1 MIIERTYPVKGMSCA
16 SCSAHVTK
24 ALRNVMGVE
33 NVNVNLPMNQ
43 ATVKFDDTQCTAQQL
58 KQAVDRMG
66 FELVIDQTDEYEW
79 NLFANND
86 SATDDFCEST
96 STEDSSQNL
105 SEKAN
110 SEKNAEENIAQ
121 GLNQDTQRT
130 SKHKK
135 APKATPLQHDAKL
148 KQMQRNAWGAMAVA
162 IPLLVLGMVPH
173 LFAGQEVA
181 SCFLAAFSLWK
192 YGRLFY
198 APAWK
203 LLKHG
208 TSNMDTLVALS
219 ISVSFAYSFCN
230 LFFPQWFI
238 AHGMQ
243 PHLYFDSVGMIT
255 AFILLGRMLEA
266 RAKHRTTHSI
276 RQLMQLQ
283 PQQVVCVF
291 PNGKEITKHVKD
303 VKPGD
308 VLLARPGDR
317 IAVDGVVT
325 AGISNVD
332 ESSLSG
338 EPIPV
343 EKNRGSKVMAG
354 TINKNGTLRYRAEKR
369 ATDTLLAQIVHMVQ
383 EAQGSKVP
391 VQALVDRIAAVF
403 VPTIIGIALITLLA
417 WLLLDSTN
425 GLTHGLVAM
434 VSVLVIACPCSL
446 GLATPTAI
454 IVGIGRGAAAG
465 ILIKDAACLEV
476 AEKINA
482 VVLDKT
488 GTITLGHPEV
498 KAAWFESTAEAHG
511 RSVLHAL
518 ERQSEHPLAEAVC
531 TFLKNETLSEVTH
544 FTAFP
549 GYGVGGCVDGQM
561 YYAGS
566 CKLMQEKNIF
576 LTTEQQQFADD
587 YARKACTI
595 IALANESQVLALV
608 ALTDEVKSTSATA
621 IQELK
626 ALGIET
632 YMLTGDNAQTAAVV
646 ANEVGI
652 DHYVAQTLPA
662 DKANF
667 VKQLQAEGKKVAMVG
682 DGINDSAALAVADLS
697 VAMGRGSDIA
707 IDTAMLTLLTSDLL
721 RLPQAIRLSARTV
734 RTIRQNLF
742 WAFFYNVVSVP
753 IAAGV
758 LYPICGFM
766 LSPIIAGAAMAL
778 SSVSVVTNSL
788 RSGLKRI

>member
-1 MIIERTYPVKGMSCA
+1 MIIEKTYPVKGMSCA
-16 SCSAHVTK
+16 SCSAHVGK
-24 ALRNVMGVE
+24 ALRSVEGVIE
-33 NVNVNLPMNQ
+33 VNVNLPMNR
-43 ATVKFDDTQCTAQQL
+43 ATVKFDDAVCTAQQL
-58 KQAVDRMG
+58 QQSVERMG
-66 FELVIDQTDEYEW
+66 FELIIDQTDNEETHI
-79 NLFANND
+79 FAD
-86 SATDDFCEST
+86 EEVA
-96 STEDSSQNL
+96 
-105 SEKAN
+105 
-110 SEKNAEENIAQ
+110 SEKNSANE
-121 GLNQDTQRT
+121 LNQTTPNTSNKKST
-130 SKHKK
+130 SKKCVANHNE
-135 APKATPLQHDAKL
+135 AL
-148 KQMQRNAWGAMAVA
+148 KQMQRNAWGALAIA
-162 IPLLVLGMVPH
+162 IPLLVLGIIPH

-219 ISVSFAYSFCN
+219 ISVSFIYSFCN

-238 AHGMQ
+238 SHGMQ
-243 PHLYFDSVGMIT
+243 PHLYFDSVGVIT

-266 RAKHRTTHSI
+266 RAKHRTTNSI
-276 RQLMQLQ
+276 RKLMQLQ
-283 PQQVVCVF
+283 PKQVVCVF
-291 PNGKEITKHVKD
+291 PNGKEVTKHVND
-303 VKPGD
+303 VKTGD

-317 IAVDGVVT
+317 IAVDGEVIT
-325 AGISNVD
+325 GASNVD

-343 EKNRGSKVMAG
+343 EKNIGDKVMAG
-354 TINKNGTLRYRAEKR
+354 TINKNGTLHYRAEKR
-369 ATDTLLAQIVHMVQ
+369 ATDTLLAQIVRMVQ
-383 EAQGSKVP
+383 EAQGSNVP

-403 VPTIIGIALITLLA
+403 VPTIIGISLITLIA
-417 WLLLDSTN
+417 WILLDSAN

-454 IVGIGRGAAAG
+454 IVGIGRGASAG
-465 ILIKDAACLEV
+465 ILIKDATCLEI

-488 GTITLGHPEV
+488 GTITVGHPEV
-498 KAAWFESTAEAHG
+498 KAAWFESYSESQW
-511 RSVLHAL
+511 RNILLSL

-531 TFLKNETLSEVTH
+531 TFLKDETTCKVEN
-544 FTAFP
+544 FTALP
-549 GYGVGGCVDGQM
+549 GNGVSGCINGCT
-561 YYAGS
+561 YYVGS
-566 CKLMQEKNIF
+566 LKWMQEKNIP
-576 LTTEQQQFADD
+576 LTATQHQFANN
-587 YARKACTI
+587 YTHQACTLV
-595 IALANESQVLALV
+595 ALTDGTKILALL

-621 IQELK
+621 IKQLK

-646 ANEVGI
+646 ASEVGI
-652 DHYVAQTLPA
+652 DHYVAHTLPA

-697 VAMGRGSDIA
+697 IAMGRGSDIA

-766 LSPIIAGAAMAL
+766 LSPMIAGAAMAL

>member
-1 MIIERTYPVKGMSCA
+1 MIIEKTYPVKGMSCA
-16 SCSAHVTK
+16 SCSAHVGK
-24 ALRNVMGVE
+24 ALRSVEGVIE
-33 NVNVNLPMNQ
+33 VNVNLPMNR
-43 ATVKFDDTQCTAQQL
+43 ATVKFDDAVCTAQQL
-58 KQAVDRMG
+58 QQSVERMG
-66 FELVIDQTDEYEW
+66 FELIIDQTDDEGTHI
-79 NLFANND
+79 FAD
-86 SATDDFCEST
+86 EEVA
-96 STEDSSQNL
+96 
-105 SEKAN
+105 
-110 SEKNAEENIAQ
+110 SEKNSANE
-121 GLNQDTQRT
+121 LNQTTPNT
-130 SKHKK
+130 SNKK
-135 APKATPLQHDAKL
+135 STSNKCVANHNEAL
-148 KQMQRNAWGAMAVA
+148 KQMQRNAWGALAIA
-162 IPLLVLGMVPH
+162 IPLLVLGIIPH

-181 SCFLAAFSLWK
+181 SCFLAAYSLWK

-219 ISVSFAYSFCN
+219 ISVSFIYSFCN

-238 AHGMQ
+238 SHGMQ
-243 PHLYFDSVGMIT
+243 PHLYFDSVGVIT

-266 RAKHRTTHSI
+266 RAKHRTTNSI
-276 RQLMQLQ
+276 RKLMQLQ
-283 PQQVVCVF
+283 PKQVVCVF
-291 PNGKEITKHVKD
+291 PNGKEVTKHVND
-303 VKPGD
+303 VKTGD

-317 IAVDGVVT
+317 IAVDGEVIT
-325 AGISNVD
+325 GASNVD

-343 EKNRGSKVMAG
+343 EKNIGDKVMAG
-354 TINKNGTLRYRAEKR
+354 TINKNGTLHYRAEKR
-369 ATDTLLAQIVHMVQ
+369 ATDTLLAQIVRMVQ

-403 VPTIIGIALITLLA
+403 VPTIIGISLITLIA
-417 WLLLDSTN
+417 WILLDSAN

-454 IVGIGRGAAAG
+454 IVGIGRGASAG
-465 ILIKDAACLEV
+465 ILIKDATCLEI

-488 GTITLGHPEV
+488 GTITVGHPEV
-498 KAAWFESTAEAHG
+498 KAAWFESDSESQW
-511 RSVLHAL
+511 RNILLSL

-531 TFLKNETLSEVTH
+531 TFLKNETTCKVEN
-544 FTAFP
+544 FTALP
-549 GYGVGGCVDGQM
+549 GNGVSGCIEGCT

-566 CKLMQEKNIF
+566 LKWMQEKNIT
-576 LTTEQQQFADD
+576 LTATQHQFANN
-587 YARKACTI
+587 YTHQACSLV
-595 IALANESQVLALV
+595 ALTDGTKILALL

-621 IQELK
+621 IKQLK

-646 ANEVGI
+646 ASEVGI
-652 DHYVAQTLPA
+652 DHYVAHTLPA

-697 VAMGRGSDIA
+697 IAMGRGSDIA

-766 LSPIIAGAAMAL
+766 LSPMIAGAAMAL

>member
-1 MIIERTYPVKGMSCA
+1 MIIEKTYPVKGMSCA
-16 SCSAHVTK
+16 SCSAHVGK
-24 ALRNVMGVE
+24 ALRSVEGVIE
-33 NVNVNLPMNQ
+33 VNVNLPMNR
-43 ATVKFDDTQCTAQQL
+43 ATVKFDDAVCTAQQL
-58 KQAVDRMG
+58 QQSVERMG
-66 FELVIDQTDEYEW
+66 FELIIDQTDDEGTHI
-79 NLFANND
+79 FAD
-86 SATDDFCEST
+86 EEIT
-96 STEDSSQNL
+96 
-105 SEKAN
+105 
-110 SEKNAEENIAQ
+110 SEKNSANE
-121 GLNQDTQRT
+121 LNQTTPNTSNKKST
-130 SKHKK
+130 SKKCIANHNE
-135 APKATPLQHDAKL
+135 AL
-148 KQMQRNAWGAMAVA
+148 KQMQRNAWGALAIA
-162 IPLLVLGMVPH
+162 IPLLVFGIIPH

-219 ISVSFAYSFCN
+219 ISVSFIYSFCN

-238 AHGMQ
+238 SHGMQ
-243 PHLYFDSVGMIT
+243 PHLYFDSVGVIT

-266 RAKHRTTHSI
+266 RAKHRTTNSI
-276 RQLMQLQ
+276 RKLMQLQ
-283 PQQVVCVF
+283 PKQVVCVF
-291 PNGKEITKHVKD
+291 PNGKEVTKHVND
-303 VKPGD
+303 VKTGE

-317 IAVDGVVT
+317 IAVDGEVIT
-325 AGISNVD
+325 GASNVD

-343 EKNRGSKVMAG
+343 EKNIGDKVMAG
-354 TINKNGTLRYRAEKR
+354 TINKNGTLHYRAEKR
-369 ATDTLLAQIVHMVQ
+369 ATDTLLAQIVRMVQ

-403 VPTIIGIALITLLA
+403 VPTIIGISLITLIA
-417 WLLLDSTN
+417 WILLDSAN

-454 IVGIGRGAAAG
+454 IVGIGRGASAG
-465 ILIKDAACLEV
+465 ILIKDATCLEV

-488 GTITLGHPEV
+488 GTITAGHPEV
-498 KAAWFESTAEAHG
+498 KAAWFESDSESQW
-511 RSVLHAL
+511 RNILLSL

-531 TFLKNETLSEVTH
+531 TFLKNETTCKVEN
-544 FTAFP
+544 FTALP
-549 GYGVGGCVDGQM
+549 GNGVSGCIEGCT

-566 CKLMQEKNIF
+566 LKWMQEKNIT
-576 LTTEQQQFADD
+576 LTATQHQFVNN
-587 YARKACTI
+587 YTHQACTLV
-595 IALANESQVLALV
+595 ALTDGTKILALL

-621 IQELK
+621 IKQLK

-646 ANEVGI
+646 ASEVGI
-652 DHYVAQTLPA
+652 DHYVAHTLPA

-697 VAMGRGSDIA
+697 IAMGRGSDIA

-766 LSPIIAGAAMAL
+766 LSPMIAGAAMAL

>member
-1 MIIERTYPVKGMSCA
+1 MIIEKTYPVKGMSCA
-16 SCSAHVTK
+16 SCSAHVGK
-24 ALRNVMGVE
+24 ALRSVEGVVE
-33 NVNVNLPMNQ
+33 VNVNLPMNR
-43 ATVKFDDTQCTAQQL
+43 ATVKFDDAACTAQQL
-58 KQAVDRMG
+58 QQSVERMG
-66 FELVIDQTDEYEW
+66 FELIIDQTDDEGTHI
-79 NLFANND
+79 FAD
-86 SATDDFCEST
+86 EEVA
-96 STEDSSQNL
+96 
-105 SEKAN
+105 
-110 SEKNAEENIAQ
+110 SEKNSANE
-121 GLNQDTQRT
+121 LNQTTPNTSNKKST
-130 SKHKK
+130 SKKCVVNHNE
-135 APKATPLQHDAKL
+135 TL
-148 KQMQRNAWGAMAVA
+148 KQMQRNAWGALAIA
-162 IPLLVLGMVPH
+162 IPLLVLGIIPH

-219 ISVSFAYSFCN
+219 ISVSFIYSFCN

-238 AHGMQ
+238 SHGMQ
-243 PHLYFDSVGMIT
+243 PHLYFDSVGVIT

-266 RAKHRTTHSI
+266 RAKHRTTNSI
-276 RQLMQLQ
+276 RKLMQLQ
-283 PQQVVCVF
+283 PKQVVCVF
-291 PNGKEITKHVKD
+291 PNGKEVTKQVND
-303 VKPGD
+303 VKTGD

-317 IAVDGVVT
+317 IAVDGEVIT
-325 AGISNVD
+325 GASNVD

-343 EKNRGSKVMAG
+343 EKSIGDKVMAG
-354 TINKNGTLRYRAEKR
+354 TINKNGTLHYRAEKR
-369 ATDTLLAQIVHMVQ
+369 ATDTLLAQIVRMVQ

-403 VPTIIGIALITLLA
+403 VPTIIGISLITLIA
-417 WLLLDSTN
+417 WILLDSAN

-454 IVGIGRGAAAG
+454 IVGIGRGASAG
-465 ILIKDAACLEV
+465 ILIKDATCLEI

-488 GTITLGHPEV
+488 GTITVGHPEV
-498 KAAWFESTAEAHG
+498 KAAWFESDSESQW
-511 RSVLHAL
+511 RNILLSL

-531 TFLKNETLSEVTH
+531 TFLKNETTCKVEN
-544 FTAFP
+544 FTALP
-549 GYGVGGCVDGQM
+549 GNGVSGCIEGCT

-566 CKLMQEKNIF
+566 LKWMQEKNIT
-576 LTTEQQQFADD
+576 LTATQHQFANN
-587 YARKACTI
+587 YTHQACSLV
-595 IALANESQVLALV
+595 ALTDGTKILALL

-621 IQELK
+621 IKQLK

-646 ANEVGI
+646 ASEVGI
-652 DHYVAQTLPA
+652 DHYVAHTLPA

-697 VAMGRGSDIA
+697 IAMGRGSDIA

-766 LSPIIAGAAMAL
+766 LSPMIAGAAMAL

>member
-1 MIIERTYPVKGMSCA
+1 MIIEKTYPVKGMSCA
-16 SCSAHVTK
+16 SCSAHVGK
-24 ALRNVMGVE
+24 ALRSVEGVVE
-33 NVNVNLPMNQ
+33 VNVNLPMNR
-43 ATVKFDDTQCTAQQL
+43 ATVKFDDAACTAQQL
-58 KQAVDRMG
+58 QQSVERMG
-66 FELVIDQTDEYEW
+66 FELIIDQTDDEETHI
-79 NLFANND
+79 FAD
-86 SATDDFCEST
+86 EEVA
-96 STEDSSQNL
+96 
-105 SEKAN
+105 
-110 SEKNAEENIAQ
+110 SEKNSANE
-121 GLNQDTQRT
+121 LNQTTPNTSNKKST
-130 SKHKK
+130 SKKCVANHNE
-135 APKATPLQHDAKL
+135 AL
-148 KQMQRNAWGAMAVA
+148 KQMRRNAWGALAIA
-162 IPLLVLGMVPH
+162 IPLLVLGIIPH

-198 APAWK
+198 TPAWK

-219 ISVSFAYSFCN
+219 ISVSFIYSFCN

-238 AHGMQ
+238 SHGMQ
-243 PHLYFDSVGMIT
+243 PHLYFDSVGVIT

-266 RAKHRTTHSI
+266 RAKHRTTNSI
-276 RQLMQLQ
+276 RKLMQLQ
-283 PQQVVCVF
+283 PKQVVCVF
-291 PNGKEITKHVKD
+291 PNGKEVTKHVND
-303 VKPGD
+303 VKTGD

-317 IAVDGVVT
+317 IAVDGEVIIG
-325 AGISNVD
+325 ASNID

-343 EKNRGSKVMAG
+343 EKNIGDKVMAG
-354 TINKNGTLRYRAEKR
+354 TINKNGTLHYRAKKR
-369 ATDTLLAQIVHMVQ
+369 ATDTLLAQIVRMVQ

-403 VPTIIGIALITLLA
+403 VPTIIGISLITLIA
-417 WLLLDSTN
+417 WILLDSAN
-425 GLTHGLVAM
+425 GLTHGLIAM

-454 IVGIGRGAAAG
+454 IVGIGRGASSG
-465 ILIKDAACLEV
+465 ILIKDATCLEV

-488 GTITLGHPEV
+488 GTITVGHPEV
-498 KAAWFESTAEAHG
+498 KAAWFESDSESKW
-511 RSVLHAL
+511 RNILLSL

-531 TFLKNETLSEVTH
+531 TFLKDETTCKVEN
-544 FTAFP
+544 FTALA
-549 GYGVGGCVDGQM
+549 GNGVNGCIDGCT
-561 YYAGS
+561 YYVGS
-566 CKLMQEKNIF
+566 LKWMQEKNIP
-576 LTTEQQQFADD
+576 LTATQHQFANN
-587 YARKACTI
+587 YTHQACSLV
-595 IALANESQVLALV
+595 ALTDGTKILALL

-621 IQELK
+621 IKQLK

-646 ANEVGI
+646 ASEVGI
-652 DHYVAQTLPA
+652 DHYVAHTLPA

-697 VAMGRGSDIA
+697 IAMGRGSDIA

-766 LSPIIAGAAMAL
+766 LSPMIAGAAMAL

>member
-1 MIIERTYPVKGMSCA
+1 MIIEKTYPVKGMSCA
-16 SCSAHVTK
+16 SCSAHVGK
-24 ALRNVMGVE
+24 ALRSVEGVVE
-33 NVNVNLPMNQ
+33 VNVNLPMNR
-43 ATVKFDDTQCTAQQL
+43 ATVKFDDAACTAQQL
-58 KQAVDRMG
+58 QQSVERMG
-66 FELVIDQTDEYEW
+66 FELIIDQTDDEETHI
-79 NLFANND
+79 FAD
-86 SATDDFCEST
+86 EEVA
-96 STEDSSQNL
+96 
-105 SEKAN
+105 
-110 SEKNAEENIAQ
+110 SEKNSANE
-121 GLNQDTQRT
+121 LNQTTPNTSNKKST
-130 SKHKK
+130 SKKCVANHNE
-135 APKATPLQHDAKL
+135 AL
-148 KQMQRNAWGAMAVA
+148 KQMRRNAWGALAIA
-162 IPLLVLGMVPH
+162 IPLLVLGIIPH

-198 APAWK
+198 TPAWK

-219 ISVSFAYSFCN
+219 ISVSFIYSFCN

-238 AHGMQ
+238 SHGMQ
-243 PHLYFDSVGMIT
+243 PHLYFDSVGVIT

-266 RAKHRTTHSI
+266 RAKHRTTNSI
-276 RQLMQLQ
+276 RKLMQLQ
-283 PQQVVCVF
+283 PKQVVCVF
-291 PNGKEITKHVKD
+291 PNGKEVTKHVND
-303 VKPGD
+303 VKTGD

-317 IAVDGVVT
+317 IAVDGEVIT
-325 AGISNVD
+325 GASNVD

-343 EKNRGSKVMAG
+343 EKNIGDKVMAG
-354 TINKNGTLRYRAEKR
+354 TINKNGTLHYRAKKR
-369 ATDTLLAQIVHMVQ
+369 ATDTLLAQIVRMVQ

-403 VPTIIGIALITLLA
+403 VPTIIGISLITLIA
-417 WLLLDSTN
+417 WILLDSAN
-425 GLTHGLVAM
+425 GLTHGLIAM

-454 IVGIGRGAAAG
+454 IVGIGRGASSG
-465 ILIKDAACLEV
+465 ILIKDATCLEV

-488 GTITLGHPEV
+488 GTITVGHPEV
-498 KAAWFESTAEAHG
+498 KAAWFESDSESKW
-511 RSVLHAL
+511 RNILLSL

-531 TFLKNETLSEVTH
+531 TFLKDETTCKVEN
-544 FTAFP
+544 FTALP
-549 GYGVGGCVDGQM
+549 GNGVSGCINGCT
-561 YYAGS
+561 YYVGS
-566 CKLMQEKNIF
+566 LKWMQEKNIP
-576 LTTEQQQFADD
+576 LTATQHQFANN
-587 YARKACTI
+587 YTHQACSLV
-595 IALANESQVLALV
+595 ALTDGTKILALL

-621 IQELK
+621 IKQLK

-646 ANEVGI
+646 ASEVGI
-652 DHYVAQTLPA
+652 DHYVAHTLPA

-697 VAMGRGSDIA
+697 IAMGRGSDIA

-766 LSPIIAGAAMAL
+766 LSPMIAGAAMAL

>member
-1 MIIERTYPVKGMSCA
+1 MIIEKTYPVKGMSCA
-16 SCSAHVTK
+16 SCSAHVGK
-24 ALRNVMGVE
+24 ALRSVEGVVE
-33 NVNVNLPMNQ
+33 VNVNLPMNR
-43 ATVKFDDTQCTAQQL
+43 ATVKFDDAACTAQQL
-58 KQAVDRMG
+58 QQSVERMG
-66 FELVIDQTDEYEW
+66 FELIIDQTDDEGTHI
-79 NLFANND
+79 F
-86 SATDDFCEST
+86 TDE
-96 STEDSSQNL
+96 EV
-105 SEKAN
+105 A
-110 SEKNAEENIAQ
+110 SEKNSANE
-121 GLNQDTQRT
+121 LNQTTPNT
-130 SKHKK
+130 SNKK
-135 APKATPLQHDAKL
+135 STSNKCVANHNETL
-148 KQMQRNAWGAMAVA
+148 KQMQRNAWGALAIA
-162 IPLLVLGMVPH
+162 IPLLVLGIIPH

-198 APAWK
+198 TPAWK

-219 ISVSFAYSFCN
+219 ISVSFIYSFCN

-238 AHGMQ
+238 SHGMQ
-243 PHLYFDSVGMIT
+243 PHLYFDSVGVIT

-266 RAKHRTTHSI
+266 RAKHRTTNSI
-276 RQLMQLQ
+276 RKLMQLQ
-283 PQQVVCVF
+283 PKQVVCVF
-291 PNGKEITKHVKD
+291 PNGKEVTKQVND
-303 VKPGD
+303 VKTGD

-317 IAVDGVVT
+317 IAVDGEVIT
-325 AGISNVD
+325 GASNVD

-343 EKNRGSKVMAG
+343 EKSIGDKVMAG
-354 TINKNGTLRYRAEKR
+354 TINKNGTLHYRAEKR
-369 ATDTLLAQIVHMVQ
+369 ATDTLLAQIVRMVQ

-403 VPTIIGIALITLLA
+403 VPTIIGISLITLIA
-417 WLLLDSTN
+417 WILLDSAN

-454 IVGIGRGAAAG
+454 IVGIGRGASAG
-465 ILIKDAACLEV
+465 ILIKDATCLEI

-488 GTITLGHPEV
+488 GTITVGHPEV
-498 KAAWFESTAEAHG
+498 KAAWFESDSESKW
-511 RSVLHAL
+511 RNILLSL

-531 TFLKNETLSEVTH
+531 TFLKDETTCKVEN
-544 FTAFP
+544 FTALP
-549 GYGVGGCVDGQM
+549 GNGVSGCINGCT

-566 CKLMQEKNIF
+566 LKWMQEKNIT
-576 LTTEQQQFADD
+576 LTATQHQFANN
-587 YARKACTI
+587 YTHQACTLV
-595 IALANESQVLALV
+595 ALTDGTKILALL

-621 IQELK
+621 IKQLK

-646 ANEVGI
+646 ASEVGI
-652 DHYVAQTLPA
+652 DHYVAHTLPA

-682 DGINDSAALAVADLS
+682 DGINDSAALAIADLS
-697 VAMGRGSDIA
+697 IAMGRGSDIA

-766 LSPIIAGAAMAL
+766 LSPMIAGAAMAL

>member
-1 MIIERTYPVKGMSCA
+1 MIIEKTYPVKGMSCA
-16 SCSAHVTK
+16 SCSAHVGK
-24 ALRNVMGVE
+24 ALRSVEGVVE
-33 NVNVNLPMNQ
+33 VNVNLPMNR
-43 ATVKFDDTQCTAQQL
+43 ATVKFDDAACTAQQL
-58 KQAVDRMG
+58 QQSVERMG
-66 FELVIDQTDEYEW
+66 FELIIDQTDDEETHI
-79 NLFANND
+79 FAD
-86 SATDDFCEST
+86 EEVA
-96 STEDSSQNL
+96 
-105 SEKAN
+105 
-110 SEKNAEENIAQ
+110 SEKNSTNE
-121 GLNQDTQRT
+121 LNQTTPNTSNKKST
-130 SKHKK
+130 SKKCVANHNE
-135 APKATPLQHDAKL
+135 AL
-148 KQMQRNAWGAMAVA
+148 KQMQRNAWGALAIA
-162 IPLLVLGMVPH
+162 IPLLVLGIIPH

-219 ISVSFAYSFCN
+219 ISVSFIYSFCN

-238 AHGMQ
+238 SHGMQ
-243 PHLYFDSVGMIT
+243 PHLYFDSVGVIT

-266 RAKHRTTHSI
+266 RAKHRTTNSI
-276 RQLMQLQ
+276 RKLMQLQ
-283 PQQVVCVF
+283 PKQVVCVF
-291 PNGKEITKHVKD
+291 PNGKEVTKHVND
-303 VKPGD
+303 VKTGD

-317 IAVDGVVT
+317 IAVDGEVIT
-325 AGISNVD
+325 GASNVD

-343 EKNRGSKVMAG
+343 EKNIGDKVMAG
-354 TINKNGTLRYRAEKR
+354 TINKNGTLHYRAKKR
-369 ATDTLLAQIVHMVQ
+369 ATDTLLAQIVRMVQ

-403 VPTIIGIALITLLA
+403 VPTIIGISLITLIA
-417 WLLLDSTN
+417 WILLDSAN
-425 GLTHGLVAM
+425 GLTHGLIAM

-454 IVGIGRGAAAG
+454 IVGIGRGASSG
-465 ILIKDAACLEV
+465 ILIKDATCLEV
-476 AEKINA
+476 AEKMNT

-488 GTITLGHPEV
+488 GTITVGHPEV
-498 KAAWFESTAEAHG
+498 KAAWFESDSESKW
-511 RSVLHAL
+511 RNILLSL

-531 TFLKNETLSEVTH
+531 TFLKDETTCKVEN
-544 FTAFP
+544 FTALP
-549 GYGVGGCVDGQM
+549 GNGVSGCINGCT
-561 YYAGS
+561 YYVGS
-566 CKLMQEKNIF
+566 LKWMQEKNIP
-576 LTTEQQQFADD
+576 LTATQHQFANN
-587 YARKACTI
+587 YTHQACSLV
-595 IALANESQVLALV
+595 ALTDGTKILALL

-621 IQELK
+621 IKQLK

-646 ANEVGI
+646 ASEVGI
-652 DHYVAQTLPA
+652 DHYVAHTLPA

-697 VAMGRGSDIA
+697 IAMGRGSDIA

-766 LSPIIAGAAMAL
+766 LSPMIAGAAMAL

>member
-1 MIIERTYPVKGMSCA
+1 MIIEKTYPVKGMSCA
-16 SCSAHVTK
+16 SCSAHVGK
-24 ALRNVMGVE
+24 ALRSVEGVVE
-33 NVNVNLPMNQ
+33 VNVNLPMNR
-43 ATVKFDDTQCTAQQL
+43 ATVKFDDAACTAQQL
-58 KQAVDRMG
+58 QQSVERMG
-66 FELVIDQTDEYEW
+66 FELIIDQTDDEETHI
-79 NLFANND
+79 FAD
-86 SATDDFCEST
+86 EEVA
-96 STEDSSQNL
+96 
-105 SEKAN
+105 
-110 SEKNAEENIAQ
+110 SEKNSANE
-121 GLNQDTQRT
+121 LNQTTPNTSNKKST
-130 SKHKK
+130 SKKCVVNHNE
-135 APKATPLQHDAKL
+135 AL
-148 KQMQRNAWGAMAVA
+148 KQMQRNAWGALAIA
-162 IPLLVLGMVPH
+162 IPLLVLGIIPH

-219 ISVSFAYSFCN
+219 ISVSFIYSFCN

-238 AHGMQ
+238 SHGMQ
-243 PHLYFDSVGMIT
+243 PHLYFDSVGVIT

-266 RAKHRTTHSI
+266 RAKHRTTNSI
-276 RQLMQLQ
+276 RKLMQLQ
-283 PQQVVCVF
+283 PKQVVCVF
-291 PNGKEITKHVKD
+291 PNGKEVTKHVND
-303 VKPGD
+303 VKTGD

-317 IAVDGVVT
+317 IAVDGEVIT
-325 AGISNVD
+325 GASNVD

-343 EKNRGSKVMAG
+343 EKNIGDKVMAG
-354 TINKNGTLRYRAEKR
+354 TINKNGTLHYRAEKR
-369 ATDTLLAQIVHMVQ
+369 ATDTLLAQIVRMVQ

-403 VPTIIGIALITLLA
+403 VPTIIGISLITLIA
-417 WLLLDSTN
+417 WILLDSAN
-425 GLTHGLVAM
+425 GLTHGLIAM

-454 IVGIGRGAAAG
+454 IVGIGRGASSG
-465 ILIKDAACLEV
+465 ILIKDATCLEV

-488 GTITLGHPEV
+488 GTITVGHPEV
-498 KAAWFESTAEAHG
+498 KAAWFESDSESQW
-511 RSVLHAL
+511 RNILLSL

-531 TFLKNETLSEVTH
+531 TFLKDETTCKVEN
-544 FTAFP
+544 FTALP
-549 GYGVGGCVDGQM
+549 GNGVSGCIDGCT
-561 YYAGS
+561 YYVGS
-566 CKLMQEKNIF
+566 LKWMQEKNIT
-576 LTTEQQQFADD
+576 LTATQHQFANN
-587 YARKACTI
+587 YTHQACSLV
-595 IALANESQVLALV
+595 ALTDGTKILALL

-621 IQELK
+621 IKQLK

-646 ANEVGI
+646 ASEVGI
-652 DHYVAQTLPA
+652 DHYVAHTLPA

-697 VAMGRGSDIA
+697 IAMGRGSDIA

-766 LSPIIAGAAMAL
+766 LSPMIAGAAMAL

>member
-1 MIIERTYPVKGMSCA
+1 MIIEKTYPVKGMSCA
-16 SCSAHVTK
+16 SCSAHVGK
-24 ALRNVMGVE
+24 ALRSVEGVVE
-33 NVNVNLPMNQ
+33 VNVNLPMNR
-43 ATVKFDDTQCTAQQL
+43 ATVKFDDAACTAQQL
-58 KQAVDRMG
+58 QQSVERMG
-66 FELVIDQTDEYEW
+66 FELIIDQTDDEETHI
-79 NLFANND
+79 FAD
-86 SATDDFCEST
+86 EEVA
-96 STEDSSQNL
+96 
-105 SEKAN
+105 
-110 SEKNAEENIAQ
+110 SEKNSTNE
-121 GLNQDTQRT
+121 LNQTTPNTSNKKST
-130 SKHKK
+130 SKKCVANHNE
-135 APKATPLQHDAKL
+135 AL
-148 KQMQRNAWGAMAVA
+148 KQMQRNAWGALAIA
-162 IPLLVLGMVPH
+162 IPLLVLGIIPH

-219 ISVSFAYSFCN
+219 ISVSFIYSFCN

-238 AHGMQ
+238 SHGMQ
-243 PHLYFDSVGMIT
+243 PHLYFDSVGVIT

-266 RAKHRTTHSI
+266 RAKHRTTNSI
-276 RQLMQLQ
+276 RKLMQLQ
-283 PQQVVCVF
+283 PKQVVCVF
-291 PNGKEITKHVKD
+291 PNGKEVTKHVND
-303 VKPGD
+303 VKTGD

-317 IAVDGVVT
+317 IAVDGEVIIG
-325 AGISNVD
+325 ASNID

-343 EKNRGSKVMAG
+343 EKNIGDKVMAG
-354 TINKNGTLRYRAEKR
+354 TINKNGTLHYRAKKR
-369 ATDTLLAQIVHMVQ
+369 ATDTLLAQIVRMVQ

-403 VPTIIGIALITLLA
+403 VPTIIGISLITLIA
-417 WLLLDSTN
+417 WILLDSAN
-425 GLTHGLVAM
+425 GLTHGLIAM

-454 IVGIGRGAAAG
+454 IVGIGRGASSG
-465 ILIKDAACLEV
+465 ILIKDATCLEV

-488 GTITLGHPEV
+488 GTITVGHPEV
-498 KAAWFESTAEAHG
+498 KAAWFESDSESKW
-511 RSVLHAL
+511 RNILLSL

-531 TFLKNETLSEVTH
+531 TFLKDETTCKVEN
-544 FTAFP
+544 FTALP
-549 GYGVGGCVDGQM
+549 GNGVSGSINGCT
-561 YYAGS
+561 YYVGS
-566 CKLMQEKNIF
+566 LKWMQEKNIP
-576 LTTEQQQFADD
+576 LTATQHQFANN
-587 YARKACTI
+587 YTHQACSLV
-595 IALANESQVLALV
+595 ALTDGTKILALL

-621 IQELK
+621 IKQLK

-646 ANEVGI
+646 ASEVGI
-652 DHYVAQTLPA
+652 DHYVAHTLPA

-697 VAMGRGSDIA
+697 IAMGRGSDIA

-766 LSPIIAGAAMAL
+766 LSPMIAGAAMAL

>member
-1 MIIERTYPVKGMSCA
+1 MIIEKTYPVKGMSCA
-16 SCSAHVTK
+16 SCSAHVGK
-24 ALRNVMGVE
+24 ALRSVEGVVE
-33 NVNVNLPMNQ
+33 VNVNLPMNR
-43 ATVKFDDTQCTAQQL
+43 ATVKFDDAACTAQQL
-58 KQAVDRMG
+58 QQSVERMG
-66 FELVIDQTDEYEW
+66 FELIIDQTDDEETHI
-79 NLFANND
+79 FAD
-86 SATDDFCEST
+86 EEVA
-96 STEDSSQNL
+96 
-105 SEKAN
+105 
-110 SEKNAEENIAQ
+110 SEKNSANE
-121 GLNQDTQRT
+121 LNQTTPNTSNKKST
-130 SKHKK
+130 SKKCVANHNE
-135 APKATPLQHDAKL
+135 AL
-148 KQMQRNAWGAMAVA
+148 KQMRRNAWGALAIA
-162 IPLLVLGMVPH
+162 IPLLVLGIIPH

-198 APAWK
+198 TPAWK

-219 ISVSFAYSFCN
+219 ISVSFIYSFCN

-238 AHGMQ
+238 SHGMQ
-243 PHLYFDSVGMIT
+243 PHLYFDSVGVIT

-266 RAKHRTTHSI
+266 RAKHRTTNSI
-276 RQLMQLQ
+276 RKLMQLQ
-283 PQQVVCVF
+283 PKQVVCVF
-291 PNGKEITKHVKD
+291 PNGKEVTKHVND
-303 VKPGD
+303 VKTGD

-317 IAVDGVVT
+317 IAVDGEVIT
-325 AGISNVD
+325 GASNVD

-338 EPIPV
+338 EPITV
-343 EKNRGSKVMAG
+343 EKNIGDKVMAG
-354 TINKNGTLRYRAEKR
+354 TINKNGTLHYRAKKR
-369 ATDTLLAQIVHMVQ
+369 ATDTLLAQIVRMVQ

-403 VPTIIGIALITLLA
+403 VPTIIGISLITLIA
-417 WLLLDSTN
+417 WILLDSAN
-425 GLTHGLVAM
+425 GLTHGLIAM

-454 IVGIGRGAAAG
+454 IVGIGRGASSG
-465 ILIKDAACLEV
+465 ILIKDATCLEV

-488 GTITLGHPEV
+488 GTITVGHPEV
-498 KAAWFESTAEAHG
+498 KAAWFESDSESKW
-511 RSVLHAL
+511 RDILLSL

-531 TFLKNETLSEVTH
+531 TFLKDETTCKVEN
-544 FTAFP
+544 FTALP
-549 GYGVGGCVDGQM
+549 GNGVSGCIDGCT
-561 YYAGS
+561 YYVGS
-566 CKLMQEKNIF
+566 LKWMQEKNIP
-576 LTTEQQQFADD
+576 LTATQHQFANN
-587 YARKACTI
+587 YTHQACSLV
-595 IALANESQVLALV
+595 ALTDGTKILALL

-621 IQELK
+621 IKQLK
-626 ALGIET
+626 ALGIDT

-646 ANEVGI
+646 ASEVGI
-652 DHYVAQTLPA
+652 DHYVAHTLPA

-697 VAMGRGSDIA
+697 IAMGRGSDIA

-766 LSPIIAGAAMAL
+766 LSPMIAGAAMAL

>member
-1 MIIERTYPVKGMSCA
+1 MIIEKTYPVKGMSCA
-16 SCSAHVTK
+16 SCSAHVGK
-24 ALRNVMGVE
+24 ALRSVEGVVE
-33 NVNVNLPMNQ
+33 VNVNLPMNR
-43 ATVKFDDTQCTAQQL
+43 ATVKFDDAACTAQQL
-58 KQAVDRMG
+58 QQSVERMG
-66 FELVIDQTDEYEW
+66 FELIIDQTDDEETYI
-79 NLFANND
+79 FAD
-86 SATDDFCEST
+86 EEVA
-96 STEDSSQNL
+96 
-105 SEKAN
+105 
-110 SEKNAEENIAQ
+110 SEKNSANE
-121 GLNQDTQRT
+121 LNQTTPNTSNKKST
-130 SKHKK
+130 SKKCVANHNE
-135 APKATPLQHDAKL
+135 AL
-148 KQMQRNAWGAMAVA
+148 KQMQRNAWGALAIA
-162 IPLLVLGMVPH
+162 IPLLVLGIIPH

-198 APAWK
+198 TPAWK

-219 ISVSFAYSFCN
+219 ISVSFIYSFCN

-238 AHGMQ
+238 SHGMQ
-243 PHLYFDSVGMIT
+243 PHLYFDSVGVIT

-266 RAKHRTTHSI
+266 RTKHRTTNSI
-276 RQLMQLQ
+276 RKLMQLQ
-283 PQQVVCVF
+283 PKQVVCVF
-291 PNGKEITKHVKD
+291 PNGKEVTKHVND
-303 VKPGD
+303 VKTGD

-317 IAVDGVVT
+317 IAVDGEVIT
-325 AGISNVD
+325 GASNVD

-343 EKNRGSKVMAG
+343 EKNIGDKVMAG
-354 TINKNGTLRYRAEKR
+354 TINKNGTLHYRAEKR
-369 ATDTLLAQIVHMVQ
+369 ATDTLLAQIVRMVQ

-403 VPTIIGIALITLLA
+403 VPTIIGISLITLIA
-417 WLLLDSTN
+417 WILLDSAN
-425 GLTHGLVAM
+425 GLTHGLIAM

-454 IVGIGRGAAAG
+454 IVGIGRGASSG
-465 ILIKDAACLEV
+465 ILIKDATCLEV

-488 GTITLGHPEV
+488 GTITVGHPEV
-498 KAAWFESTAEAHG
+498 KAAWFESDSESQW
-511 RSVLHAL
+511 RNILLSL

-531 TFLKNETLSEVTH
+531 TFLKDETTCKVEN
-544 FTAFP
+544 FTALP
-549 GYGVGGCVDGQM
+549 GNGVSGCIDGCT
-561 YYAGS
+561 YYVGS
-566 CKLMQEKNIF
+566 LKWMQEKNIP
-576 LTTEQQQFADD
+576 LTATQHRFANN
-587 YARKACTI
+587 YTHQAC
-595 IALANESQVLALV
+595 SLV
-608 ALTDEVKSTSATA
+608 ALTDGTKILALLALTDKVKSTSATA
-621 IQELK
+621 IKQLK

-646 ANEVGI
+646 ASEVGI
-652 DHYVAQTLPA
+652 DHYVAHTLPA

-697 VAMGRGSDIA
+697 IAMGRGSDIA

-721 RLPQAIRLSARTV
+721 RLPQAIRLSTRTV

-758 LYPICGFM
+758 LYPVCGFM
-766 LSPIIAGAAMAL
+766 LSPMIAGAAMAL

>member
-1 MIIERTYPVKGMSCA
+1 MIIEKTYPVKGMSCA
-16 SCSAHVTK
+16 SCSAHVGK
-24 ALRNVMGVE
+24 ALRSVEGVIE
-33 NVNVNLPMNQ
+33 VNVNLPMNR
-43 ATVKFDDTQCTAQQL
+43 ATVKFDDAVCTAQQL
-58 KQAVDRMG
+58 QQSVERMG
-66 FELVIDQTDEYEW
+66 FELIIDQTDDEGAHI
-79 NLFANND
+79 FANEEVTSEKK
-86 SATDDFCEST
+86 SANELNQTTPNTSNKKST
-96 STEDSSQNL
+96 SN
-105 SEKAN
+105 KCIAN
-110 SEKNAEENIAQ
+110 HNEA
-121 GLNQDTQRT
+121 
-130 SKHKK
+130 
-135 APKATPLQHDAKL
+135 L
-148 KQMQRNAWGAMAVA
+148 KQMQRNAWGALVIA
-162 IPLLVLGMVPH
+162 IPLLVLGIIPH

-219 ISVSFAYSFCN
+219 ISVSFIYSFCN

-238 AHGMQ
+238 SHGMQ
-243 PHLYFDSVGMIT
+243 PHLYFDSVGVIT

-266 RAKHRTTHSI
+266 RAKHRTTNSI
-276 RQLMQLQ
+276 RKLMQLQ
-283 PQQVVCVF
+283 PKQVVCVF
-291 PNGKEITKHVKD
+291 PNGKEVTKHVND
-303 VKPGD
+303 VKTGD

-317 IAVDGVVT
+317 IAVDGEVIIG
-325 AGISNVD
+325 ASNVD

-343 EKNRGSKVMAG
+343 EKNIGDKVMAG
-354 TINKNGTLRYRAEKR
+354 TINKNGTLHYRAEKR
-369 ATDTLLAQIVHMVQ
+369 ATDTLLAQIVRMVQ

-403 VPTIIGIALITLLA
+403 VPTIIGISLITLIA
-417 WLLLDSTN
+417 WFLLDSTN

-454 IVGIGRGAAAG
+454 IVGIGRGASAG
-465 ILIKDAACLEV
+465 ILIKDATCLEV

-488 GTITLGHPEV
+488 GTITVGHPEV
-498 KAAWFESTAEAHG
+498 KAAWFESDSESKW
-511 RSVLHAL
+511 RNILLSL

-531 TFLKNETLSEVTH
+531 TFLKDETTCKVEN
-544 FTAFP
+544 FTALP
-549 GYGVGGCVDGQM
+549 GNGVSGCIDGCT
-561 YYAGS
+561 YYVGS
-566 CKLMQEKNIF
+566 LKWMQEKNIT
-576 LTTEQQQFADD
+576 LTATQHQFANN
-587 YARKACTI
+587 YTHQACTLV
-595 IALANESQVLALV
+595 ALTDGTKILALL

-621 IQELK
+621 IKQLK

-646 ANEVGI
+646 ASEVGI
-652 DHYVAQTLPA
+652 DHYVAHTLPA

-697 VAMGRGSDIA
+697 IAMGRGSDIA

-766 LSPIIAGAAMAL
+766 LSPMIAGAAMAL

>member
-1 MIIERTYPVKGMSCA
+1 
-16 SCSAHVTK
+16 
-24 ALRNVMGVE
+24 
-33 NVNVNLPMNQ
+33 
-43 ATVKFDDTQCTAQQL
+43 
-58 KQAVDRMG
+58 
-66 FELVIDQTDEYEW
+66 
-79 NLFANND
+79 
-86 SATDDFCEST
+86 
-96 STEDSSQNL
+96 
-105 SEKAN
+105 
-110 SEKNAEENIAQ
+110 
-121 GLNQDTQRT
+121 
-130 SKHKK
+130 
-135 APKATPLQHDAKL
+135 
-148 KQMQRNAWGAMAVA
+148 
-162 IPLLVLGMVPH
+162 
-173 LFAGQEVA
+173 
-181 SCFLAAFSLWK
+181 
-192 YGRLFY
+192 
-198 APAWK
+198 
-203 LLKHG
+203 
-208 TSNMDTLVALS
+208 MDTLVALS
-219 ISVSFAYSFCN
+219 ISVSFIYSFCN

-238 AHGMQ
+238 SHGMQ
-243 PHLYFDSVGMIT
+243 PHLYFDSVGVIT

-266 RAKHRTTHSI
+266 RAKHRTTNSI
-276 RQLMQLQ
+276 RKLMQLQ
-283 PQQVVCVF
+283 PKQVVCVF
-291 PNGKEITKHVKD
+291 PNGKEVTKHVND
-303 VKPGD
+303 VKTGD

-317 IAVDGVVT
+317 IAVDGEVIT
-325 AGISNVD
+325 GASNVD

-343 EKNRGSKVMAG
+343 EKNIGDKVMAG
-354 TINKNGTLRYRAEKR
+354 TINKNGTLHYRAEKR
-369 ATDTLLAQIVHMVQ
+369 ATDTLLAQIVRMVQ

-403 VPTIIGIALITLLA
+403 VPTIIGISLITLIA
-417 WLLLDSTN
+417 WILLDSAN
-425 GLTHGLVAM
+425 GLTHGLIAM

-454 IVGIGRGAAAG
+454 IVGIGRGASSG
-465 ILIKDAACLEV
+465 ILIKDATCLEV

-488 GTITLGHPEV
+488 GTITVGHPEV
-498 KAAWFESTAEAHG
+498 KAAWFESDSESKW
-511 RSVLHAL
+511 RNILLSL

-531 TFLKNETLSEVTH
+531 TFLKNETTCKVEN
-544 FTAFP
+544 FTALA
-549 GYGVGGCVDGQM
+549 GNGVSGCIDGCT
-561 YYAGS
+561 YYVGS
-566 CKLMQEKNIF
+566 LKWMQEKNIP
-576 LTTEQQQFADD
+576 LTATQHQFANN
-587 YARKACTI
+587 YTHQACSLV
-595 IALANESQVLALV
+595 ALTDGTKILALL

-621 IQELK
+621 IKQLK

-646 ANEVGI
+646 ASEVGI
-652 DHYVAQTLPA
+652 DHYVAHTLPA

-697 VAMGRGSDIA
+697 IAMGRGSDIA

-766 LSPIIAGAAMAL
+766 LSPMIAGAAMAL

>member
-1 MIIERTYPVKGMSCA
+1 MIIEKTYPVKGMSCA
-16 SCSAHVTK
+16 SCSAHVGK
-24 ALRNVMGVE
+24 ALRSVEGVVE
-33 NVNVNLPMNQ
+33 VNVNLPMNR
-43 ATVKFDDTQCTAQQL
+43 ATVKFDDAACTAQQL
-58 KQAVDRMG
+58 QQSVERMG
-66 FELVIDQTDEYEW
+66 FELIIDQTDDEETHI
-79 NLFANND
+79 FAD
-86 SATDDFCEST
+86 EEVA
-96 STEDSSQNL
+96 
-105 SEKAN
+105 
-110 SEKNAEENIAQ
+110 SEKNSANE
-121 GLNQDTQRT
+121 LNQTTPNTSNKKST
-130 SKHKK
+130 SKKCVANHNE
-135 APKATPLQHDAKL
+135 AL
-148 KQMQRNAWGAMAVA
+148 KQMRRNAWGALAIA
-162 IPLLVLGMVPH
+162 IPLLVLGIIPH

-198 APAWK
+198 TPAWK

-219 ISVSFAYSFCN
+219 ISVSFIYSFCN

-238 AHGMQ
+238 SHGMQ
-243 PHLYFDSVGMIT
+243 PHLYFDSVGVIT

-266 RAKHRTTHSI
+266 RAKHRTTNSI
-276 RQLMQLQ
+276 RKLMQLQ
-283 PQQVVCVF
+283 PKLVVCVF
-291 PNGKEITKHVKD
+291 PNGKEVTKHVND
-303 VKPGD
+303 VKTGD

-317 IAVDGVVT
+317 IAVDGEVIT
-325 AGISNVD
+325 GASNVD

-343 EKNRGSKVMAG
+343 EKNIGDKVMAG
-354 TINKNGTLRYRAEKR
+354 TINKNGTLHYRAEKR
-369 ATDTLLAQIVHMVQ
+369 ATDTLLAQIVRMVQ

-403 VPTIIGIALITLLA
+403 VPTIIGISLITLIA
-417 WLLLDSTN
+417 WILLDSAN
-425 GLTHGLVAM
+425 GLTHGLIAM

-454 IVGIGRGAAAG
+454 IVGIGRGASSG
-465 ILIKDAACLEV
+465 ILIKDATCLEV

-488 GTITLGHPEV
+488 GTITVGHPEV
-498 KAAWFESTAEAHG
+498 KAAWFESDSESQW
-511 RSVLHAL
+511 RNILLSL

-531 TFLKNETLSEVTH
+531 TFLKDETTCKVEN
-544 FTAFP
+544 FTALA
-549 GYGVGGCVDGQM
+549 GNGVSGCIDGCT
-561 YYAGS
+561 YYVGS
-566 CKLMQEKNIF
+566 LKWMQEKNIP
-576 LTTEQQQFADD
+576 LTATQHQFANN
-587 YARKACTI
+587 YTHQACSLV
-595 IALANESQVLALV
+595 ALTDGTKILALL

-621 IQELK
+621 IKQLK

-646 ANEVGI
+646 ASEVGI
-652 DHYVAQTLPA
+652 DHYVAHTLPA

-697 VAMGRGSDIA
+697 IAMGRGSDIA

-766 LSPIIAGAAMAL
+766 LSPMIAGAAMAL

>member
-1 MIIERTYPVKGMSCA
+1 MIIEKTYPVKGMSCA
-16 SCSAHVTK
+16 SCSAHVGK
-24 ALRNVMGVE
+24 ALRSVEGVVE
-33 NVNVNLPMNQ
+33 VNVNLPMNR
-43 ATVKFDDTQCTAQQL
+43 ATVKFDDAACTAQQL
-58 KQAVDRMG
+58 QQSVERMG
-66 FELVIDQTDEYEW
+66 FELIIDQTDDEETHI
-79 NLFANND
+79 FAD
-86 SATDDFCEST
+86 EEVA
-96 STEDSSQNL
+96 
-105 SEKAN
+105 
-110 SEKNAEENIAQ
+110 SEKNSANE
-121 GLNQDTQRT
+121 LNQTTPNTSNKKST
-130 SKHKK
+130 SKKCVANHNE
-135 APKATPLQHDAKL
+135 AL
-148 KQMQRNAWGAMAVA
+148 KQMRRNAWGALAIA
-162 IPLLVLGMVPH
+162 IPLLVLGIIPH

-219 ISVSFAYSFCN
+219 ISVSFIYSFCN

-238 AHGMQ
+238 SHGMQ
-243 PHLYFDSVGMIT
+243 PHLYFDSVGVIT

-266 RAKHRTTHSI
+266 RAKHRTTNSI
-276 RQLMQLQ
+276 RKLMQLQ
-283 PQQVVCVF
+283 PKQVVCVF
-291 PNGKEITKHVKD
+291 PNGKEVTKHVND
-303 VKPGD
+303 VKTGD

-317 IAVDGVVT
+317 IAVDGEVIT
-325 AGISNVD
+325 GASNVD

-343 EKNRGSKVMAG
+343 EKNIGDKVMAG
-354 TINKNGTLRYRAEKR
+354 TINKNGTLHYRAKKR
-369 ATDTLLAQIVHMVQ
+369 ATDTLLAQIVRMVQ

-403 VPTIIGIALITLLA
+403 VPTIIGISLITLIA
-417 WLLLDSTN
+417 WILLDSAN
-425 GLTHGLVAM
+425 GLTHGLIAM

-454 IVGIGRGAAAG
+454 IVGIGRGASSG
-465 ILIKDAACLEV
+465 ILIKDATCLEV

-488 GTITLGHPEV
+488 GTITVGHPEV
-498 KAAWFESTAEAHG
+498 KATWFESDSESQW
-511 RSVLHAL
+511 RNILLSL

-531 TFLKNETLSEVTH
+531 TFLKDETTCKVEN
-544 FTAFP
+544 FTALP
-549 GYGVGGCVDGQM
+549 GNGVSGCINGCT
-561 YYAGS
+561 YYVGS
-566 CKLMQEKNIF
+566 LKWMQEKNIP
-576 LTTEQQQFADD
+576 LTATQHQFANN
-587 YARKACTI
+587 YTHQACSLV
-595 IALANESQVLALV
+595 ALTDGTKILALL

-621 IQELK
+621 IKQLK

-646 ANEVGI
+646 ASEVGI
-652 DHYVAQTLPA
+652 DHYVAHTLPA

-697 VAMGRGSDIA
+697 IAMGRGSDIA

-766 LSPIIAGAAMAL
+766 LSPMIAGAAMAL

>member
-1 MIIERTYPVKGMSCA
+1 MIIEKTYPVKGMSCA
-16 SCSAHVTK
+16 SCSAHVGK
-24 ALRNVMGVE
+24 ALRSVEGVVE
-33 NVNVNLPMNQ
+33 VNVNLPMNR
-43 ATVKFDDTQCTAQQL
+43 ATVKFDDAACTAQQL
-58 KQAVDRMG
+58 QQSVERMG
-66 FELVIDQTDEYEW
+66 FELIIDQTDDEETHI
-79 NLFANND
+79 FAD
-86 SATDDFCEST
+86 EEVA
-96 STEDSSQNL
+96 
-105 SEKAN
+105 
-110 SEKNAEENIAQ
+110 SEKNSANE
-121 GLNQDTQRT
+121 LNQTTPNTSNKKST
-130 SKHKK
+130 SKKCVANHNE
-135 APKATPLQHDAKL
+135 AL
-148 KQMQRNAWGAMAVA
+148 KQMQRNAWGALVIA
-162 IPLLVLGMVPH
+162 IPLLVLGIIPH

-198 APAWK
+198 TPAWK

-219 ISVSFAYSFCN
+219 ISVSFIYSFCN

-238 AHGMQ
+238 SHGMQ
-243 PHLYFDSVGMIT
+243 PHLYFDSVGVIT

-266 RAKHRTTHSI
+266 RAKHRTTNSI
-276 RQLMQLQ
+276 RKLMQLQ
-283 PQQVVCVF
+283 PKQVVCVF
-291 PNGKEITKHVKD
+291 PNGKEVTKHVND
-303 VKPGD
+303 VKTGD

-317 IAVDGVVT
+317 IAVDGEVIT
-325 AGISNVD
+325 GASNVD

-343 EKNRGSKVMAG
+343 EKNIGDKVMAG
-354 TINKNGTLRYRAEKR
+354 TINKNGTLHYRAKKR
-369 ATDTLLAQIVHMVQ
+369 ATNTLLAQIVRMVQ

-403 VPTIIGIALITLLA
+403 VPTIIGISLITLIA
-417 WLLLDSTN
+417 WILLDSAN

-454 IVGIGRGAAAG
+454 IVGIGRGASAG
-465 ILIKDAACLEV
+465 ILIKDATCLEI

-488 GTITLGHPEV
+488 GTITVGHPEV
-498 KAAWFESTAEAHG
+498 KAAWFESDSESQW
-511 RSVLHAL
+511 RNILLSL

-531 TFLKNETLSEVTH
+531 TFLKNETTCKVEN
-544 FTAFP
+544 FTALP
-549 GYGVGGCVDGQM
+549 GNGVSGCIDGCT
-561 YYAGS
+561 YYVGS
-566 CKLMQEKNIF
+566 LKWMQEKNIT
-576 LTTEQQQFADD
+576 LTATQHQFANN
-587 YARKACTI
+587 YTHQACSLV
-595 IALANESQVLALV
+595 ALTDGTKILALL

-621 IQELK
+621 IKQLK

-646 ANEVGI
+646 ASEVGI
-652 DHYVAQTLPA
+652 DHYVAHTLPA

-697 VAMGRGSDIA
+697 IAMGRGSDIA

-766 LSPIIAGAAMAL
+766 LSPMIAGAAMAL

>member
-1 MIIERTYPVKGMSCA
+1 MIIEKTYPVKGMSCA
-16 SCSAHVTK
+16 SCSAHVGK
-24 ALRNVMGVE
+24 ALRCVEGVVE
-33 NVNVNLPMNQ
+33 VNVNLPMNR
-43 ATVKFDDTQCTAQQL
+43 ATVKFDDAACTAQQL
-58 KQAVDRMG
+58 QQSVERMG
-66 FELVIDQTDEYEW
+66 FELIIDQTDDEETHI
-79 NLFANND
+79 FAD
-86 SATDDFCEST
+86 EEVA
-96 STEDSSQNL
+96 
-105 SEKAN
+105 
-110 SEKNAEENIAQ
+110 SEKNSANE
-121 GLNQDTQRT
+121 LNQTTPNTSNKKST
-130 SKHKK
+130 SKKCVANHNE
-135 APKATPLQHDAKL
+135 AL
-148 KQMQRNAWGAMAVA
+148 KQMRRNAWGALAIA
-162 IPLLVLGMVPH
+162 IPLLVLGIIPH

-198 APAWK
+198 TPAWK

-219 ISVSFAYSFCN
+219 ISVSFIYSFCN

-238 AHGMQ
+238 SHGMQ
-243 PHLYFDSVGMIT
+243 PHLYFDSVGVIT

-266 RAKHRTTHSI
+266 RAKHRTTNSI
-276 RQLMQLQ
+276 RKLMQLQ
-283 PQQVVCVF
+283 PKQVVCVF
-291 PNGKEITKHVKD
+291 PNGKEVTKHVND
-303 VKPGD
+303 VKTGD

-317 IAVDGVVT
+317 IAVDGEVIT
-325 AGISNVD
+325 GASNVD

-343 EKNRGSKVMAG
+343 EKNIGDKVMAG
-354 TINKNGTLRYRAEKR
+354 TINKNGTLHYRAKKR
-369 ATDTLLAQIVHMVQ
+369 ATDTLLAQIVRMVQ

-403 VPTIIGIALITLLA
+403 VPTIIGISLITLIA
-417 WLLLDSTN
+417 WILLDSAN
-425 GLTHGLVAM
+425 GLTHGLIAM

-454 IVGIGRGAAAG
+454 IVGIGRGASFG
-465 ILIKDAACLEV
+465 ILIKDATCLEV

-488 GTITLGHPEV
+488 GTITVGHPEV
-498 KAAWFESTAEAHG
+498 KAAWFESDSESKW
-511 RSVLHAL
+511 RNILLSL

-531 TFLKNETLSEVTH
+531 TFLKDETTCKVEN
-544 FTAFP
+544 FTALP
-549 GYGVGGCVDGQM
+549 GNGVSGCINGCT
-561 YYAGS
+561 YYVGS
-566 CKLMQEKNIF
+566 LKWMQEKNIP
-576 LTTEQQQFADD
+576 LTATQHQFANN
-587 YARKACTI
+587 YTHQACSLV
-595 IALANESQVLALV
+595 ALTDGTKILALL

-621 IQELK
+621 IKQLK

-646 ANEVGI
+646 ASEVGI
-652 DHYVAQTLPA
+652 DHYVAHTLPA

-697 VAMGRGSDIA
+697 IAMGRGSDIA

-742 WAFFYNVVSVP
+742 WTFFYNVVSVP

-766 LSPIIAGAAMAL
+766 LSPMIAGAAMAL

>member
-1 MIIERTYPVKGMSCA
+1 
-16 SCSAHVTK
+16 
-24 ALRNVMGVE
+24 
-33 NVNVNLPMNQ
+33 
-43 ATVKFDDTQCTAQQL
+43 
-58 KQAVDRMG
+58 
-66 FELVIDQTDEYEW
+66 
-79 NLFANND
+79 
-86 SATDDFCEST
+86 
-96 STEDSSQNL
+96 
-105 SEKAN
+105 
-110 SEKNAEENIAQ
+110 
-121 GLNQDTQRT
+121 
-130 SKHKK
+130 
-135 APKATPLQHDAKL
+135 
-148 KQMQRNAWGAMAVA
+148 MQRNAWGALAIA
-162 IPLLVLGMVPH
+162 IPLLVLGIIPH

-198 APAWK
+198 TPAWK

-219 ISVSFAYSFCN
+219 ISVSFIYSFCN

-238 AHGMQ
+238 SHGMQ
-243 PHLYFDSVGMIT
+243 PHLYFDSVGVIT

-266 RAKHRTTHSI
+266 RAKHRTTNSI
-276 RQLMQLQ
+276 RKLMQLQ
-283 PQQVVCVF
+283 PKQVVCVF
-291 PNGKEITKHVKD
+291 PNGKEVTKHVND
-303 VKPGD
+303 VKTGD

-317 IAVDGVVT
+317 IAVDGEVIT
-325 AGISNVD
+325 GASNVD

-343 EKNRGSKVMAG
+343 EKNIGDKVMAG
-354 TINKNGTLRYRAEKR
+354 TINKNGTLHYRAKKR
-369 ATDTLLAQIVHMVQ
+369 ATDTLLAQIVRMVQ

-403 VPTIIGIALITLLA
+403 VPTIIGISLITLIA
-417 WLLLDSTN
+417 WILLDSAN
-425 GLTHGLVAM
+425 GLTHGLIAM

-454 IVGIGRGAAAG
+454 IVGIGRGASSG
-465 ILIKDAACLEV
+465 ILIKDATCLEV

-488 GTITLGHPEV
+488 GTITVGHPEV
-498 KAAWFESTAEAHG
+498 KAAWFESDSESKW
-511 RSVLHAL
+511 RNILLSL

-531 TFLKNETLSEVTH
+531 TFLKDETTCKVEN
-544 FTAFP
+544 FTALP
-549 GYGVGGCVDGQM
+549 GNGVSGCIDDCT
-561 YYAGS
+561 YYVGS
-566 CKLMQEKNIF
+566 LKWMQEKNIT
-576 LTTEQQQFADD
+576 LTATQHQFANNHTHQ
-587 YARKACTI
+587 ACSLV
-595 IALANESQVLALV
+595 ALTDGTKILALL

-621 IQELK
+621 IKQLK

-646 ANEVGI
+646 ASEVGI
-652 DHYVAQTLPA
+652 DHYVAHTLPA

-697 VAMGRGSDIA
+697 IAMGRGSDIA

-766 LSPIIAGAAMAL
+766 LSPMIAGAAMAL

>member
-1 MIIERTYPVKGMSCA
+1 MIIEKTYPVKGMSCA
-16 SCSAHVTK
+16 SCSAHVGK
-24 ALRNVMGVE
+24 ALHSVEGVVE
-33 NVNVNLPMNQ
+33 VNVNLPMNR
-43 ATVKFDDTQCTAQQL
+43 ATVKFDDAACTAQQL
-58 KQAVDRMG
+58 QQSVERMG
-66 FELVIDQTDEYEW
+66 FELIIDQTDDEETHI
-79 NLFANND
+79 FAD
-86 SATDDFCEST
+86 EEVA
-96 STEDSSQNL
+96 
-105 SEKAN
+105 
-110 SEKNAEENIAQ
+110 SEKNSANE
-121 GLNQDTQRT
+121 LNQTTPNTSNKKST
-130 SKHKK
+130 SKKCVANHNE
-135 APKATPLQHDAKL
+135 AL
-148 KQMQRNAWGAMAVA
+148 KQMRRNAWGALAIA
-162 IPLLVLGMVPH
+162 IPLLVLGIIPH

-198 APAWK
+198 TPAWK

-219 ISVSFAYSFCN
+219 ISVSFIYSFCN

-238 AHGMQ
+238 SHGMQ
-243 PHLYFDSVGMIT
+243 PHLYFDSVGVIT

-266 RAKHRTTHSI
+266 RAKHRTTNSI
-276 RQLMQLQ
+276 RKLMQLQ
-283 PQQVVCVF
+283 PKQVVCVF
-291 PNGKEITKHVKD
+291 PNGKEVTKHVND
-303 VKPGD
+303 VKTGD

-317 IAVDGVVT
+317 IAVDGEVIT
-325 AGISNVD
+325 GASNVD

-343 EKNRGSKVMAG
+343 EKNIGDKVMAG
-354 TINKNGTLRYRAEKR
+354 TINKNGTLHYRAKKR
-369 ATDTLLAQIVHMVQ
+369 ATDTLLAQIVRMVQ

-403 VPTIIGIALITLLA
+403 VPTIIGISLITLIA
-417 WLLLDSTN
+417 WILLDSAN
-425 GLTHGLVAM
+425 GLTHGLIAM

-454 IVGIGRGAAAG
+454 IVGIGRGASSG
-465 ILIKDAACLEV
+465 ILIKDATCLEV

-488 GTITLGHPEV
+488 GTITVGHPEV
-498 KAAWFESTAEAHG
+498 KAAWFESDSESKW
-511 RSVLHAL
+511 RNILLSL

-531 TFLKNETLSEVTH
+531 TFLKDETTCKIEN
-544 FTAFP
+544 FTALP
-549 GYGVGGCVDGQM
+549 GNGVSGCIDGCT
-561 YYAGS
+561 YYVGS
-566 CKLMQEKNIF
+566 LKWMQEKNIP
-576 LTTEQQQFADD
+576 LTATQHQFANN
-587 YARKACTI
+587 YTHQACSLV
-595 IALANESQVLALV
+595 ALTDGTKILALL

-621 IQELK
+621 IKQLK

-646 ANEVGI
+646 ASEVGI
-652 DHYVAQTLPA
+652 NHYVAHTLPA

-697 VAMGRGSDIA
+697 IAMGRGSDIA

-766 LSPIIAGAAMAL
+766 LSPMIAGAAMAL

>member
-1 MIIERTYPVKGMSCA
+1 MIIEKTYPVKGMSCA
-16 SCSAHVTK
+16 SCSAHVGK
-24 ALRNVMGVE
+24 ALRSVEGVVE
-33 NVNVNLPMNQ
+33 VNVNLPMNR
-43 ATVKFDDTQCTAQQL
+43 ATVKFDDAACTAQQL
-58 KQAVDRMG
+58 QQSVERMG
-66 FELVIDQTDEYEW
+66 FELIIDQTDDEETHI
-79 NLFANND
+79 FAD
-86 SATDDFCEST
+86 EEVA
-96 STEDSSQNL
+96 
-105 SEKAN
+105 
-110 SEKNAEENIAQ
+110 SEKNSANE
-121 GLNQDTQRT
+121 LNQTTPNTSNKKST
-130 SKHKK
+130 SKKCVVNHNE
-135 APKATPLQHDAKL
+135 AL
-148 KQMQRNAWGAMAVA
+148 KQMQRNAWGALAIA
-162 IPLLVLGMVPH
+162 IPLLVLGIIPH

-198 APAWK
+198 TPAWK

-219 ISVSFAYSFCN
+219 ISVSFIYSFCN

-238 AHGMQ
+238 SHGMQ
-243 PHLYFDSVGMIT
+243 PHLYFDSVGVIT

-266 RAKHRTTHSI
+266 RAKHRTTNSI
-276 RQLMQLQ
+276 RKLMQLQ
-283 PQQVVCVF
+283 PKQVVCVF
-291 PNGKEITKHVKD
+291 PNGKEVTKHVND
-303 VKPGD
+303 VKTGD

-317 IAVDGVVT
+317 IAVDGEVIT
-325 AGISNVD
+325 GASNVD

-343 EKNRGSKVMAG
+343 EKNIGDKVMAG
-354 TINKNGTLRYRAEKR
+354 TINKNGTLHYRAKKR
-369 ATDTLLAQIVHMVQ
+369 ATDTLLAQIVRMVQ

-403 VPTIIGIALITLLA
+403 VPTIIGISLITLIA
-417 WLLLDSTN
+417 WILLDSAN
-425 GLTHGLVAM
+425 GLTHGLIAM

-454 IVGIGRGAAAG
+454 IVGIGRGASSG
-465 ILIKDAACLEV
+465 ILIKDATCLEV

-488 GTITLGHPEV
+488 GTITVGHPEV
-498 KAAWFESTAEAHG
+498 KAAWFESNSESQW
-511 RSVLHAL
+511 RNILLSL

-531 TFLKNETLSEVTH
+531 TFLKDEKTCKVEN
-544 FTAFP
+544 FTALA
-549 GYGVGGCVDGQM
+549 GNGVSGCIDGCT
-561 YYAGS
+561 YYVGS
-566 CKLMQEKNIF
+566 LKWMQEKNIP
-576 LTTEQQQFADD
+576 LTATQHQFANNHTHQ
-587 YARKACTI
+587 ACSLV
-595 IALANESQVLALV
+595 ALTDGTKILALL

-621 IQELK
+621 IKQLK

-646 ANEVGI
+646 ASEVGI
-652 DHYVAQTLPA
+652 DHYVAHTLPA

-697 VAMGRGSDIA
+697 IAMGRGSDIA

-766 LSPIIAGAAMAL
+766 LSPMIAGAAMAL

>member
-1 MIIERTYPVKGMSCA
+1 MIIEKTYPVKGMSCA
-16 SCSAHVTK
+16 SCSAHVGK
-24 ALRNVMGVE
+24 ALRSVEGVIE
-33 NVNVNLPMNQ
+33 VNVNLPMNR
-43 ATVKFDDTQCTAQQL
+43 ATVKFDDAVCTAQQL
-58 KQAVDRMG
+58 QQSVERMG
-66 FELVIDQTDEYEW
+66 FELIIDQTDDEGTHI
-79 NLFANND
+79 FAD
-86 SATDDFCEST
+86 EEIT
-96 STEDSSQNL
+96 
-105 SEKAN
+105 
-110 SEKNAEENIAQ
+110 SEKNSANE
-121 GLNQDTQRT
+121 LNQTTPNTSNKKST
-130 SKHKK
+130 SKKCIANHNE
-135 APKATPLQHDAKL
+135 AL
-148 KQMQRNAWGAMAVA
+148 KQMQRNAWGALAIA
-162 IPLLVLGMVPH
+162 IPLLVLGIIPH

-219 ISVSFAYSFCN
+219 ISVSFIYSFCN

-238 AHGMQ
+238 SHGMQ
-243 PHLYFDSVGMIT
+243 PHLYFDSVGVIT

-266 RAKHRTTHSI
+266 RAKHRTTNSI
-276 RQLMQLQ
+276 RKLMQLQ
-283 PQQVVCVF
+283 PKQVVCVF
-291 PNGKEITKHVKD
+291 PNGKEVTKHVND
-303 VKPGD
+303 VKTGD

-317 IAVDGVVT
+317 IAVDGEVIT
-325 AGISNVD
+325 GASNVD

-343 EKNRGSKVMAG
+343 EKNIGDKVMAG
-354 TINKNGTLRYRAEKR
+354 TINKNGTLHYRAEKR
-369 ATDTLLAQIVHMVQ
+369 ATDTLLAQIVRMVQ

-403 VPTIIGIALITLLA
+403 VPTIIGISLITLIA
-417 WLLLDSTN
+417 WFLLDSTN

-454 IVGIGRGAAAG
+454 IVGIGRGASAG
-465 ILIKDAACLEV
+465 ILIKDATCLEV

-488 GTITLGHPEV
+488 GTITVGHPEV
-498 KAAWFESTAEAHG
+498 KAAWFESDSESQW
-511 RSVLHAL
+511 RNILLSL

-531 TFLKNETLSEVTH
+531 TFLKNGTTCKVEN
-544 FTAFP
+544 FTALP
-549 GYGVGGCVDGQM
+549 GNGVSGCIDGCT
-561 YYAGS
+561 YYVGS
-566 CKLMQEKNIF
+566 LKWMQEKNIT
-576 LTTEQQQFADD
+576 LTATQHQFANN
-587 YARKACTI
+587 YTHQACTLV
-595 IALANESQVLALV
+595 ALTDGTKILALL

-621 IQELK
+621 IKQLK

-646 ANEVGI
+646 ASEVGI
-652 DHYVAQTLPA
+652 DHYVAHTLPA
-662 DKANF
+662 DKAKF

-697 VAMGRGSDIA
+697 IAMGRGSDIA

-766 LSPIIAGAAMAL
+766 LSPMIAGAAMAL

>member
-1 MIIERTYPVKGMSCA
+1 MIIEKTYPVKGMSCA
-16 SCSAHVTK
+16 SCSAHVGK
-24 ALRNVMGVE
+24 ALRSVEGVVE
-33 NVNVNLPMNQ
+33 VNVNLPMNR
-43 ATVKFDDTQCTAQQL
+43 ATVKFDDAACTAQQL
-58 KQAVDRMG
+58 QQSVERMG
-66 FELVIDQTDEYEW
+66 FELIIDQTDDEGTHI
-79 NLFANND
+79 FAD
-86 SATDDFCEST
+86 EEVA
-96 STEDSSQNL
+96 
-105 SEKAN
+105 
-110 SEKNAEENIAQ
+110 SEKNSANE
-121 GLNQDTQRT
+121 LNQTTPNTSNKKST
-130 SKHKK
+130 SKKCVVNHNE
-135 APKATPLQHDAKL
+135 AL
-148 KQMQRNAWGAMAVA
+148 KQMQRNAWGALAIA
-162 IPLLVLGMVPH
+162 IPLLVLGIIPH

-219 ISVSFAYSFCN
+219 ISVSFIYSFCN

-238 AHGMQ
+238 SHGMQ
-243 PHLYFDSVGMIT
+243 PHLYFDSVGVIT

-266 RAKHRTTHSI
+266 RAKHRTTNSI
-276 RQLMQLQ
+276 RKLMQLQ
-283 PQQVVCVF
+283 PKQVVCVF
-291 PNGKEITKHVKD
+291 PNGKEVTKHVND
-303 VKPGD
+303 VKTGD

-317 IAVDGVVT
+317 IAVDGEVIT
-325 AGISNVD
+325 GASNVD

-343 EKNRGSKVMAG
+343 EKNIGDKVMAG
-354 TINKNGTLRYRAEKR
+354 TINKNGTLHYRAKKR
-369 ATDTLLAQIVHMVQ
+369 ATDTLLAQIVRMVQ

-403 VPTIIGIALITLLA
+403 VPTIIGISLITLIA
-417 WLLLDSTN
+417 WILLDSAN
-425 GLTHGLVAM
+425 GLTHGLIAM

-454 IVGIGRGAAAG
+454 IVGIGRGASSG
-465 ILIKDAACLEV
+465 ILIKDATCLEV

-482 VVLDKT
+482 VALDKT
-488 GTITLGHPEV
+488 GTITVGHPEV
-498 KAAWFESTAEAHG
+498 KAAWFESNSESKW
-511 RSVLHAL
+511 RNILLSL

-531 TFLKNETLSEVTH
+531 TFLKDETTCKVEN
-544 FTAFP
+544 FTALP
-549 GYGVGGCVDGQM
+549 GNGVSGCINGCT
-561 YYAGS
+561 YYVGS
-566 CKLMQEKNIF
+566 LKWMQEKNIP
-576 LTTEQQQFADD
+576 LTATQHQFANN
-587 YARKACTI
+587 YTHQACSLV
-595 IALANESQVLALV
+595 ALTDGTKILALL

-621 IQELK
+621 IKQLK

-646 ANEVGI
+646 ASEVGI
-652 DHYVAQTLPA
+652 DHYVAHTLPA

-697 VAMGRGSDIA
+697 IAMGRGSDIA

-766 LSPIIAGAAMAL
+766 LSPMIAGAAMAL

>member
-1 MIIERTYPVKGMSCA
+1 MIIEKTYPVKGMSCA
-16 SCSAHVTK
+16 SCSAHVGK
-24 ALRNVMGVE
+24 ALRSVEGVVE
-33 NVNVNLPMNQ
+33 VNVNLPMNR
-43 ATVKFDDTQCTAQQL
+43 ATVKFDDAACTAQQL
-58 KQAVDRMG
+58 QLSVERMG
-66 FELVIDQTDEYEW
+66 FELIIDQTDDEETHI
-79 NLFANND
+79 FAD
-86 SATDDFCEST
+86 EEVA
-96 STEDSSQNL
+96 
-105 SEKAN
+105 
-110 SEKNAEENIAQ
+110 SEKNSTNE
-121 GLNQDTQRT
+121 LNQTTPNTSNKKST
-130 SKHKK
+130 SKKCVANHNE
-135 APKATPLQHDAKL
+135 AL
-148 KQMQRNAWGAMAVA
+148 KQMQRNAWGALAIA
-162 IPLLVLGMVPH
+162 IPLLVLGIIPH

-219 ISVSFAYSFCN
+219 ISVSFIYSFCN

-238 AHGMQ
+238 SHGMQ
-243 PHLYFDSVGMIT
+243 PHLYFDSVGVIT

-266 RAKHRTTHSI
+266 RAKHRTTNSI
-276 RQLMQLQ
+276 RKLMQLQ
-283 PQQVVCVF
+283 PKQVVCVF
-291 PNGKEITKHVKD
+291 PNGKEVTKHVND
-303 VKPGD
+303 VKTGD

-317 IAVDGVVT
+317 IAVDGEVIT
-325 AGISNVD
+325 GASNVD

-343 EKNRGSKVMAG
+343 EKNIGDKVMAG
-354 TINKNGTLRYRAEKR
+354 TINKNGTLHYRAKKR
-369 ATDTLLAQIVHMVQ
+369 ATDTLLAQIVRMVQ

-403 VPTIIGIALITLLA
+403 VPTIIGISLITLIA
-417 WLLLDSTN
+417 WILLDSAN
-425 GLTHGLVAM
+425 GLTHGLIAM

-454 IVGIGRGAAAG
+454 IVGIGRGASSG
-465 ILIKDAACLEV
+465 ILIKDATCLEV

-488 GTITLGHPEV
+488 GTITVGHPEV
-498 KAAWFESTAEAHG
+498 KAAWFESDSESQW
-511 RSVLHAL
+511 RNILLSL

-531 TFLKNETLSEVTH
+531 TFLKDETTCKVEN
-544 FTAFP
+544 FTALP
-549 GYGVGGCVDGQM
+549 GNGVSGCINGCT
-561 YYAGS
+561 YYVGS
-566 CKLMQEKNIF
+566 LKWMQEKNIP
-576 LTTEQQQFADD
+576 LTATQHQFANN
-587 YARKACTI
+587 YTHQACSLV
-595 IALANESQVLALV
+595 ALTDGTKILALL

-621 IQELK
+621 IKQLK

-646 ANEVGI
+646 ASEVGI
-652 DHYVAQTLPA
+652 DHYVAHTLPA

-697 VAMGRGSDIA
+697 IAMGRGSDIA

-766 LSPIIAGAAMAL
+766 LSPMIAGAAMAL

>member
-1 MIIERTYPVKGMSCA
+1 MIIEKTYPVKGMSCA
-16 SCSAHVTK
+16 SCSAHVGK
-24 ALRNVMGVE
+24 ALRSVEGVVE
-33 NVNVNLPMNQ
+33 VNVNLPMNR
-43 ATVKFDDTQCTAQQL
+43 ATVKFDDAACTAQQL
-58 KQAVDRMG
+58 QQSVERMG
-66 FELVIDQTDEYEW
+66 FELIIDQTDDEETHI
-79 NLFANND
+79 FAD
-86 SATDDFCEST
+86 EEVA
-96 STEDSSQNL
+96 
-105 SEKAN
+105 
-110 SEKNAEENIAQ
+110 SEKNSANE
-121 GLNQDTQRT
+121 LNQTTPNTSNKKST
-130 SKHKK
+130 SKKCVANHNE
-135 APKATPLQHDAKL
+135 AL
-148 KQMQRNAWGAMAVA
+148 KQMQRNAWGALAIA
-162 IPLLVLGMVPH
+162 IPLLVLGIIPH

-219 ISVSFAYSFCN
+219 ISVSFIYSFCN

-238 AHGMQ
+238 SHGMQ
-243 PHLYFDSVGMIT
+243 PHLYFDSVGVIT

-266 RAKHRTTHSI
+266 RAKHRTTNSI
-276 RQLMQLQ
+276 RKLMQLQ
-283 PQQVVCVF
+283 PKQVVCVF
-291 PNGKEITKHVKD
+291 PNGKEVTKHVND
-303 VKPGD
+303 VKTGD

-317 IAVDGVVT
+317 IAVDGEVIT
-325 AGISNVD
+325 GASNVD

-343 EKNRGSKVMAG
+343 EKNIGDKVMAG
-354 TINKNGTLRYRAEKR
+354 TINKNGTLHYRAKKR
-369 ATDTLLAQIVHMVQ
+369 ATDTLLAQIVRMVQ
-383 EAQGSKVP
+383 EAQGSKDP

-403 VPTIIGIALITLLA
+403 VPTIIGISLITLIA
-417 WLLLDSTN
+417 WILLDSAN
-425 GLTHGLVAM
+425 GLTHGLIAM

-454 IVGIGRGAAAG
+454 IVGIGRGASSG
-465 ILIKDAACLEV
+465 ILIKDATCLEV
-476 AEKINA
+476 AEKMNT

-488 GTITLGHPEV
+488 GTITVGHPEV
-498 KAAWFESTAEAHG
+498 KAAWFESDSESKW
-511 RSVLHAL
+511 RNILLSL

-531 TFLKNETLSEVTH
+531 TFLKNETICKVEN
-544 FTAFP
+544 FTALP
-549 GYGVGGCVDGQM
+549 GNGVSGCINGCT

-566 CKLMQEKNIF
+566 LKWMQEKNIT
-576 LTTEQQQFADD
+576 LTATQHQFANN
-587 YARKACTI
+587 YTHQACTLV
-595 IALANESQVLALV
+595 ALTDGTKILALL

-621 IQELK
+621 IKQLK

-646 ANEVGI
+646 ASEVGI
-652 DHYVAQTLPA
+652 DHYVAHTLPA

-697 VAMGRGSDIA
+697 IAMGRGSDIA

-766 LSPIIAGAAMAL
+766 LSPMIAGAAMAL

>member
-1 MIIERTYPVKGMSCA
+1 MIIEKTYPVKGMSCA
-16 SCSAHVTK
+16 SCSAHVGK
-24 ALRNVMGVE
+24 ALRSVEGVIE
-33 NVNVNLPMNQ
+33 VNVNLPMNR
-43 ATVKFDDTQCTAQQL
+43 ATVKFDDAVCTAQQL
-58 KQAVDRMG
+58 QQSVERMG
-66 FELVIDQTDEYEW
+66 FELIIDQTDDEGT
-79 NLFANND
+79 NIFAD
-86 SATDDFCEST
+86 EEVA
-96 STEDSSQNL
+96 
-105 SEKAN
+105 
-110 SEKNAEENIAQ
+110 SEKNSANE
-121 GLNQDTQRT
+121 LNQTTPNT
-130 SKHKK
+130 SNKK
-135 APKATPLQHDAKL
+135 STSNKCIANHNEAL
-148 KQMQRNAWGAMAVA
+148 KQMQRNAWGALAIA
-162 IPLLVLGMVPH
+162 IPLLVLGIIPH

-181 SCFLAAFSLWK
+181 SCFLAAYSLWK

-219 ISVSFAYSFCN
+219 ISVSFIYSFCN

-238 AHGMQ
+238 SHGMQ
-243 PHLYFDSVGMIT
+243 PHLYFDSVGVIT

-266 RAKHRTTHSI
+266 RAKHRTTNSI
-276 RQLMQLQ
+276 RKLMQLQ
-283 PQQVVCVF
+283 PKQVVCVF
-291 PNGKEITKHVKD
+291 PNGKEVTKHVND
-303 VKPGD
+303 VKTGD

-317 IAVDGVVT
+317 IAVDGEVIT
-325 AGISNVD
+325 GASNVD

-343 EKNRGSKVMAG
+343 EKNIGDKVMAG
-354 TINKNGTLRYRAEKR
+354 TINKNGTLHYRAEKR
-369 ATDTLLAQIVHMVQ
+369 ATDTLLAQIVRMVQ

-403 VPTIIGIALITLLA
+403 VPTIIGISLITLIA
-417 WLLLDSTN
+417 WILLDSAN

-454 IVGIGRGAAAG
+454 IVGIGRGASSG
-465 ILIKDAACLEV
+465 ILIKDATCLEI

-488 GTITLGHPEV
+488 GTITVGHPEV
-498 KAAWFESTAEAHG
+498 KAAWFESDSESQW
-511 RSVLHAL
+511 RNILLSL

-531 TFLKNETLSEVTH
+531 TFLKNETTCKVEN
-544 FTAFP
+544 FTALP
-549 GYGVGGCVDGQM
+549 GNGVSGCINGCT
-561 YYAGS
+561 YYVGS
-566 CKLMQEKNIF
+566 LKWMQEKNIP
-576 LTTEQQQFADD
+576 LTATQHQFANN
-587 YARKACTI
+587 YTHQACTLV
-595 IALANESQVLALV
+595 ALTDGTKILALL

-621 IQELK
+621 IKQLK

-646 ANEVGI
+646 ASEVGI
-652 DHYVAQTLPA
+652 DHYVAHILPA

-697 VAMGRGSDIA
+697 IAMGRGSDIA

-766 LSPIIAGAAMAL
+766 LSPMIAGAAMAL

>member
-1 MIIERTYPVKGMSCA
+1 MIIEETYPVKGMSCA
-16 SCSAHVTK
+16 SCSAHVGK
-24 ALRNVMGVE
+24 ALRSVEGVVE
-33 NVNVNLPMNQ
+33 VNVNLPMNR
-43 ATVKFDDTQCTAQQL
+43 ATVKFDDAACTAQQL
-58 KQAVDRMG
+58 QQSVERMG
-66 FELVIDQTDEYEW
+66 FELIIDQTDDEETHI
-79 NLFANND
+79 FAD
-86 SATDDFCEST
+86 EEVA
-96 STEDSSQNL
+96 
-105 SEKAN
+105 
-110 SEKNAEENIAQ
+110 SEKNSANE
-121 GLNQDTQRT
+121 LNQTTPNTSNKKST
-130 SKHKK
+130 SKKCVANHNE
-135 APKATPLQHDAKL
+135 AL
-148 KQMQRNAWGAMAVA
+148 KQMQRNAWGALAIA
-162 IPLLVLGMVPH
+162 IPLLVLGIIPH

-198 APAWK
+198 TPAWK

-219 ISVSFAYSFCN
+219 ISVSFIYSFCN

-238 AHGMQ
+238 SHGMQ
-243 PHLYFDSVGMIT
+243 SHLYFDSVGVIT

-266 RAKHRTTHSI
+266 RAKHRTTNSI
-276 RQLMQLQ
+276 RKLMQLQ
-283 PQQVVCVF
+283 PKQVVCVF
-291 PNGKEITKHVKD
+291 PNGKEVTKHVND
-303 VKPGD
+303 VKTGD

-317 IAVDGVVT
+317 IAVDGEVIT
-325 AGISNVD
+325 GASNVD

-343 EKNRGSKVMAG
+343 EKNIGDKVMAG
-354 TINKNGTLRYRAEKR
+354 TINKNGTLHYRAKKR
-369 ATDTLLAQIVHMVQ
+369 ATDTLLAQIVRMVQ

-403 VPTIIGIALITLLA
+403 VPTIIGISLITLIA
-417 WLLLDSTN
+417 WILLDSAN
-425 GLTHGLVAM
+425 GLTHGLIAM

-454 IVGIGRGAAAG
+454 IVGIGRGASSG
-465 ILIKDAACLEV
+465 ILIKDATCLEV

-488 GTITLGHPEV
+488 GTITVGHPEV
-498 KAAWFESTAEAHG
+498 KAAWFESDSESQW
-511 RSVLHAL
+511 RNILLSL

-531 TFLKNETLSEVTH
+531 TFLKDETTCKVEN
-544 FTAFP
+544 FTALP
-549 GYGVGGCVDGQM
+549 GNGVSGCINGCT
-561 YYAGS
+561 YYVGS
-566 CKLMQEKNIF
+566 LKWMQEKNIP
-576 LTTEQQQFADD
+576 LTATQHQFANN
-587 YARKACTI
+587 YTHQACSLV
-595 IALANESQVLALV
+595 ALTDGTKILALL

-621 IQELK
+621 IKQLK

-646 ANEVGI
+646 ASEVGI
-652 DHYVAQTLPA
+652 DHYVAHTLPA

-697 VAMGRGSDIA
+697 IAMGRGSDIA

-766 LSPIIAGAAMAL
+766 LSPMIAGAAMAL

>member
-1 MIIERTYPVKGMSCA
+1 MIIEKTYPVKGMSCA
-16 SCSAHVTK
+16 SCSAHVGK
-24 ALRNVMGVE
+24 ALRSVEGVVE
-33 NVNVNLPMNQ
+33 VNVNLPMNR
-43 ATVKFDDTQCTAQQL
+43 ATVKFDDAVCTAQQL
-58 KQAVDRMG
+58 QLSVERMG
-66 FELVIDQTDEYEW
+66 FELIIDQTDDEGTHI
-79 NLFANND
+79 FAD
-86 SATDDFCEST
+86 EEVA
-96 STEDSSQNL
+96 
-105 SEKAN
+105 
-110 SEKNAEENIAQ
+110 SEKNSANE
-121 GLNQDTQRT
+121 LNQTTPNT
-130 SKHKK
+130 SNKK
-135 APKATPLQHDAKL
+135 STSNKCVANHNEAL
-148 KQMQRNAWGAMAVA
+148 KQMQRNAWGALAIA
-162 IPLLVLGMVPH
+162 IPLLVLGIIPH

-198 APAWK
+198 TPAWK
-203 LLKHG
+203 LLRHG

-219 ISVSFAYSFCN
+219 ISVSFIYSFCN

-238 AHGMQ
+238 SHGMQ
-243 PHLYFDSVGMIT
+243 PHLYFDSVGVIT

-266 RAKHRTTHSI
+266 RAKHRTTNSI
-276 RQLMQLQ
+276 RKLMQLQ
-283 PQQVVCVF
+283 PKQVVCVF
-291 PNGKEITKHVKD
+291 PNGKEVTKHVND
-303 VKPGD
+303 VKTGD

-317 IAVDGVVT
+317 IAVDGEVIT
-325 AGISNVD
+325 GASNVD

-343 EKNRGSKVMAG
+343 EKNIGDKVMAG
-354 TINKNGTLRYRAEKR
+354 TINKNGTLHYRAEKR
-369 ATDTLLAQIVHMVQ
+369 ATDTLLAQIVRMVQ

-403 VPTIIGIALITLLA
+403 VPTIIGISLITLIA
-417 WLLLDSTN
+417 WILLDSAN
-425 GLTHGLVAM
+425 GLTHGLIAM

-454 IVGIGRGAAAG
+454 IVGIGRGASAG
-465 ILIKDAACLEV
+465 ILIKDATCLEI

-488 GTITLGHPEV
+488 GTITVGHPEV
-498 KAAWFESTAEAHG
+498 KAAWFESDSESQW
-511 RSVLHAL
+511 RNILLSL

-531 TFLKNETLSEVTH
+531 TFLKDETTCKVEN
-544 FTAFP
+544 FTALP
-549 GYGVGGCVDGQM
+549 GNGVSGCINGCT
-561 YYAGS
+561 YYVGS
-566 CKLMQEKNIF
+566 LKWMQEKNIP
-576 LTTEQQQFADD
+576 LTATQHQFANN
-587 YARKACTI
+587 YTHQACSLV
-595 IALANESQVLALV
+595 ALTDGTKILALL

-621 IQELK
+621 IKQLK

-646 ANEVGI
+646 ASEVGI
-652 DHYVAQTLPA
+652 DHYVAHTLPA

-697 VAMGRGSDIA
+697 IAMGRGSDIA

-766 LSPIIAGAAMAL
+766 LSPMIAGAAMAL

>member
-1 MIIERTYPVKGMSCA
+1 MIIEKTYPVKGMSCA
-16 SCSAHVTK
+16 SCSAHVGK
-24 ALRNVMGVE
+24 ALRSVEGVIE
-33 NVNVNLPMNQ
+33 VNVNLPMNR
-43 ATVKFDDTQCTAQQL
+43 ATVKFDDAVCTAQQL
-58 KQAVDRMG
+58 QQSVERMG
-66 FELVIDQTDEYEW
+66 FELIIDQTDDEETHI
-79 NLFANND
+79 FAD
-86 SATDDFCEST
+86 EEVA
-96 STEDSSQNL
+96 
-105 SEKAN
+105 
-110 SEKNAEENIAQ
+110 SEKNSANE
-121 GLNQDTQRT
+121 LNQTTPNTSNKKST
-130 SKHKK
+130 SKKCVVNHNE
-135 APKATPLQHDAKL
+135 AL
-148 KQMQRNAWGAMAVA
+148 KQMQRNAWGALAIA
-162 IPLLVLGMVPH
+162 IPLLVLGIIPH

-198 APAWK
+198 TPAWK

-219 ISVSFAYSFCN
+219 ISVSFIYSFCN

-238 AHGMQ
+238 SHGMQ
-243 PHLYFDSVGMIT
+243 PHLYFDSVGVIT

-266 RAKHRTTHSI
+266 RAKHRTTNSI
-276 RQLMQLQ
+276 RKLMQLQ
-283 PQQVVCVF
+283 PKQVVCVF
-291 PNGKEITKHVKD
+291 PNGKEVTKHVND
-303 VKPGD
+303 VKTGD

-317 IAVDGVVT
+317 IAVDGEVIT
-325 AGISNVD
+325 GASNVD

-343 EKNRGSKVMAG
+343 EKNIGDKVMAG
-354 TINKNGTLRYRAEKR
+354 TINKNGTLHYRAEKR
-369 ATDTLLAQIVHMVQ
+369 ATDTLLAQIVRMVQ

-403 VPTIIGIALITLLA
+403 VPTIIGISLITLIA
-417 WLLLDSTN
+417 WILLDSAN
-425 GLTHGLVAM
+425 GLTHGLIAM

-454 IVGIGRGAAAG
+454 IVGIGRGASAG
-465 ILIKDAACLEV
+465 ILIKDATCLEV

-488 GTITLGHPEV
+488 GTITVGHPEV
-498 KAAWFESTAEAHG
+498 KAAWFESDSESKW
-511 RSVLHAL
+511 RNILLSL

-531 TFLKNETLSEVTH
+531 TFLKDETTCKVEN
-544 FTAFP
+544 FTALP
-549 GYGVGGCVDGQM
+549 GNGVSGCINGCT
-561 YYAGS
+561 YYVGS
-566 CKLMQEKNIF
+566 LKWMQEKNIP
-576 LTTEQQQFADD
+576 LTATQHQFANN
-587 YARKACTI
+587 YTHQACSLV
-595 IALANESQVLALV
+595 ALTDGTKILALL

-621 IQELK
+621 IKQLK

-646 ANEVGI
+646 ASEVGI
-652 DHYVAQTLPA
+652 DHYVAHTLPA

-697 VAMGRGSDIA
+697 IAMGRGSDIA

-766 LSPIIAGAAMAL
+766 LSPMIAGAAMAL

>member
-1 MIIERTYPVKGMSCA
+1 MIIEKTYPVKGMSCA
-16 SCSAHVTK
+16 SCSAHVGK
-24 ALRNVMGVE
+24 ALRSVEGVVE
-33 NVNVNLPMNQ
+33 VNVNLPMNR
-43 ATVKFDDTQCTAQQL
+43 ATVKFDDAACTAQQL
-58 KQAVDRMG
+58 QQSVERMG
-66 FELVIDQTDEYEW
+66 FELIIDQTDDEETHI
-79 NLFANND
+79 FAD
-86 SATDDFCEST
+86 EEVA
-96 STEDSSQNL
+96 
-105 SEKAN
+105 
-110 SEKNAEENIAQ
+110 SEKNSANE
-121 GLNQDTQRT
+121 LNQTTPNTSNKKST
-130 SKHKK
+130 SKKCVANHNE
-135 APKATPLQHDAKL
+135 AL
-148 KQMQRNAWGAMAVA
+148 KQMRRNAWGALAIA
-162 IPLLVLGMVPH
+162 IPLLVLGIIPH

-219 ISVSFAYSFCN
+219 ISVSFIYSFCN

-238 AHGMQ
+238 SHGMQ
-243 PHLYFDSVGMIT
+243 PHLYFDSVGVIT

-266 RAKHRTTHSI
+266 RAKHRTTNSI
-276 RQLMQLQ
+276 RKLMQLQ
-283 PQQVVCVF
+283 PKQVVCVF
-291 PNGKEITKHVKD
+291 PNGKEVTKHVND
-303 VKPGD
+303 VKTGD

-317 IAVDGVVT
+317 IAVDGEVITGV
-325 AGISNVD
+325 SNID

-343 EKNRGSKVMAG
+343 EKNIGDKVMAG
-354 TINKNGTLRYRAEKR
+354 TINKNGTLHYRAKKR
-369 ATDTLLAQIVHMVQ
+369 ATDTLLAQIVRMVQ

-403 VPTIIGIALITLLA
+403 VPTIIGISLITLIA
-417 WLLLDSTN
+417 WILLDSAN
-425 GLTHGLVAM
+425 GLTHGLIAM

-454 IVGIGRGAAAG
+454 IVGIGRGASSG
-465 ILIKDAACLEV
+465 ILIKDATCLEV

-488 GTITLGHPEV
+488 GTITVGHPEV
-498 KAAWFESTAEAHG
+498 KAAWFESDSESKW
-511 RSVLHAL
+511 RNILLSL

-531 TFLKNETLSEVTH
+531 TFLKDETTCKVEN
-544 FTAFP
+544 FTALP
-549 GYGVGGCVDGQM
+549 GNGVSGCIEGCT
-561 YYAGS
+561 YYVGS
-566 CKLMQEKNIF
+566 LKWIQEKNIT
-576 LTTEQQQFADD
+576 LTATQHQFANN
-587 YARKACTI
+587 YTHQACSLV
-595 IALANESQVLALV
+595 ALADGTKILALL

-621 IQELK
+621 IKQLK

-652 DHYVAQTLPA
+652 DHYVAHTLPA

-697 VAMGRGSDIA
+697 IAMGRGSDIA

-753 IAAGV
+753 IAAGM

-766 LSPIIAGAAMAL
+766 LSPMIAGAAMAL

>member
-1 MIIERTYPVKGMSCA
+1 MIIEKTYPVKGMSCA
-16 SCSAHVTK
+16 SCSAHVGK
-24 ALRNVMGVE
+24 ALRSVEGVVE
-33 NVNVNLPMNQ
+33 VNVNLPMNR
-43 ATVKFDDTQCTAQQL
+43 ATVKFDDAACTAQQL
-58 KQAVDRMG
+58 QQSVERMG
-66 FELVIDQTDEYEW
+66 FELIIDQTDDEETHI
-79 NLFANND
+79 FAD
-86 SATDDFCEST
+86 EEVA
-96 STEDSSQNL
+96 
-105 SEKAN
+105 
-110 SEKNAEENIAQ
+110 SEKNSANE
-121 GLNQDTQRT
+121 LNQTTPNTSNKKST
-130 SKHKK
+130 SKKCVVNHNE
-135 APKATPLQHDAKL
+135 AL
-148 KQMQRNAWGAMAVA
+148 KQMQRNAWGALAIA
-162 IPLLVLGMVPH
+162 IPLLVLGIIPH

-198 APAWK
+198 TPAWK

-219 ISVSFAYSFCN
+219 ISVSFIYSFCN

-238 AHGMQ
+238 SHGMQ
-243 PHLYFDSVGMIT
+243 PHLYFDSVGVIT

-266 RAKHRTTHSI
+266 RAKHRTTNSI
-276 RQLMQLQ
+276 RKLMQLQ
-283 PQQVVCVF
+283 PKQVVCVF
-291 PNGKEITKHVKD
+291 PNGKEVTKHVND
-303 VKPGD
+303 VKTGD

-317 IAVDGVVT
+317 IAVDGEVIT
-325 AGISNVD
+325 GASNVD

-343 EKNRGSKVMAG
+343 EKNIGDKVMAG
-354 TINKNGTLRYRAEKR
+354 TINKNGTLHYRAEKR
-369 ATDTLLAQIVHMVQ
+369 ATDTLLAQIVRMVQ

-403 VPTIIGIALITLLA
+403 VPTIIGISLITLIA
-417 WLLLDSTN
+417 WILLDSAN
-425 GLTHGLVAM
+425 GLTHGLIAM

-454 IVGIGRGAAAG
+454 IVGIGRGASSG
-465 ILIKDAACLEV
+465 ILIKDATCLEV

-488 GTITLGHPEV
+488 GTITVGHPEV
-498 KAAWFESTAEAHG
+498 KAAWFESDSESKW
-511 RSVLHAL
+511 RNILLSL

-531 TFLKNETLSEVTH
+531 TFLKDETTCKVEN
-544 FTAFP
+544 FTALA
-549 GYGVGGCVDGQM
+549 GNGVSGCIDGCT
-561 YYAGS
+561 YYVGS
-566 CKLMQEKNIF
+566 LKWMQEKNIP
-576 LTTEQQQFADD
+576 LTATQHQFANN
-587 YARKACTI
+587 YTHQACSLV
-595 IALANESQVLALV
+595 ALTDGTKILALL

-621 IQELK
+621 IKQLK

-646 ANEVGI
+646 ASEVGI
-652 DHYVAQTLPA
+652 DHYVAHTLPA

-697 VAMGRGSDIA
+697 IAMGRGSDIA

-766 LSPIIAGAAMAL
+766 LSPMIAGAAMAL

>member
-1 MIIERTYPVKGMSCA
+1 
-16 SCSAHVTK
+16 
-24 ALRNVMGVE
+24 MGVE
-33 NVNVNLPMNQ
+33 YVNVNLPMNQ
-43 ATVKFDDTQCTAQQL
+43 AMVKFDDTQCTAQQL

-66 FELVIDQTDEYEW
+66 FELVIDQPDEGEW

-173 LFAGQEVA
+173 WFAGQEVA

-369 ATDTLLAQIVHMVQ
+369 ATDTLLAQIVRMVQ

-498 KAAWFESTAEAHG
+498 KAAWFEPTAEAHG

-595 IALANESQVLALV
+595 IALANESEVLALV

-766 LSPIIAGAAMAL
+766 LSPMIAGAAMAL

>member
-1 MIIERTYPVKGMSCA
+1 MIIEKTYPVKGMSCA
-16 SCSAHVTK
+16 SCSAHVGK
-24 ALRNVMGVE
+24 ALRSVEGVVE
-33 NVNVNLPMNQ
+33 VNVNLPMNR
-43 ATVKFDDTQCTAQQL
+43 ATVKFDDAACTTQQL
-58 KQAVDRMG
+58 QQSVERMG
-66 FELVIDQTDEYEW
+66 FELIIDQTDDEETHI
-79 NLFANND
+79 FAD
-86 SATDDFCEST
+86 EEVA
-96 STEDSSQNL
+96 
-105 SEKAN
+105 
-110 SEKNAEENIAQ
+110 SEKNSANE
-121 GLNQDTQRT
+121 LNQTTPNTSNKKST
-130 SKHKK
+130 SKKCVVNHNE
-135 APKATPLQHDAKL
+135 AL
-148 KQMQRNAWGAMAVA
+148 KQMQRNAWGALAIA
-162 IPLLVLGMVPH
+162 IPLLVLGIIPH

-198 APAWK
+198 TPAWK

-219 ISVSFAYSFCN
+219 ISVSFIYSFCN

-238 AHGMQ
+238 SHGMQ
-243 PHLYFDSVGMIT
+243 PHLYFDSVGVIT

-266 RAKHRTTHSI
+266 RAKHRTTNSI
-276 RQLMQLQ
+276 RKLMQLQ
-283 PQQVVCVF
+283 PKQVVCVF
-291 PNGKEITKHVKD
+291 PNGKEVTKHVND
-303 VKPGD
+303 VKTGD

-317 IAVDGVVT
+317 IAVDGEVIT
-325 AGISNVD
+325 GASNVD

-343 EKNRGSKVMAG
+343 EKNIGDKVMAG
-354 TINKNGTLRYRAEKR
+354 TINKNGTLHYRAEKR
-369 ATDTLLAQIVHMVQ
+369 ATDTLLAQIVRMVQ

-403 VPTIIGIALITLLA
+403 VPTIIGISLITLIA
-417 WLLLDSTN
+417 WILLDSAN
-425 GLTHGLVAM
+425 GLTHGLIAM

-454 IVGIGRGAAAG
+454 IVGIGRGASSG
-465 ILIKDAACLEV
+465 ILIKDATCLEV

-488 GTITLGHPEV
+488 GTITVGHPEV
-498 KAAWFESTAEAHG
+498 KAAWFESDSESKW
-511 RSVLHAL
+511 RNILLSL

-531 TFLKNETLSEVTH
+531 TFLKDETTCKIEN
-544 FTAFP
+544 FTALP
-549 GYGVGGCVDGQM
+549 GNGVSGYIDGCT
-561 YYAGS
+561 YYVGS
-566 CKLMQEKNIF
+566 LKWMQEKNIP
-576 LTTEQQQFADD
+576 LTATQHQFANN
-587 YARKACTI
+587 YTHQACSLV
-595 IALANESQVLALV
+595 ALTDGTKILALL

-621 IQELK
+621 IKQLK

-646 ANEVGI
+646 ASEVGI
-652 DHYVAQTLPA
+652 DHYVAHTLPA

-697 VAMGRGSDIA
+697 IAMGRGSDIA

-766 LSPIIAGAAMAL
+766 LSPMIAGAAMAL

>member
-1 MIIERTYPVKGMSCA
+1 MIIEKTYPVKGMSCA
-16 SCSAHVTK
+16 SCSAHVGK
-24 ALRNVMGVE
+24 ALRSVEGVVE
-33 NVNVNLPMNQ
+33 VNVNLPMNR
-43 ATVKFDDTQCTAQQL
+43 ATVKFDDAACTAQQL
-58 KQAVDRMG
+58 QQSVERMG
-66 FELVIDQTDEYEW
+66 FELIIDQTDDEETHI
-79 NLFANND
+79 FAD
-86 SATDDFCEST
+86 EEVA
-96 STEDSSQNL
+96 
-105 SEKAN
+105 
-110 SEKNAEENIAQ
+110 SEKNSANE
-121 GLNQDTQRT
+121 LNQTTPNTSNKKST
-130 SKHKK
+130 SKKCVANHNE
-135 APKATPLQHDAKL
+135 AL
-148 KQMQRNAWGAMAVA
+148 KQMRRNAWGALAIA
-162 IPLLVLGMVPH
+162 IPLLVLGIIPH

-198 APAWK
+198 TPAWK

-219 ISVSFAYSFCN
+219 ISVSFIYSFCN

-238 AHGMQ
+238 SHGMQ
-243 PHLYFDSVGMIT
+243 PHLYFDSVGVIT

-266 RAKHRTTHSI
+266 RAKHRTTNSI
-276 RQLMQLQ
+276 RKLMQLQ
-283 PQQVVCVF
+283 PKQVVCVF
-291 PNGKEITKHVKD
+291 PNGKEVTKHVND
-303 VKPGD
+303 VKTGD

-317 IAVDGVVT
+317 IAVDGEVIT
-325 AGISNVD
+325 GASNVD

-343 EKNRGSKVMAG
+343 EKNIGDKVMAG
-354 TINKNGTLRYRAEKR
+354 TINKNGTLHYRAKKR
-369 ATDTLLAQIVHMVQ
+369 ATDTLLAQIVRMVQ

-403 VPTIIGIALITLLA
+403 VPTIIGISLITLIA
-417 WLLLDSTN
+417 WILLDSAN
-425 GLTHGLVAM
+425 GLTHGLIAM

-454 IVGIGRGAAAG
+454 IVGIGRGASSG
-465 ILIKDAACLEV
+465 ILIKDATCLEV

-488 GTITLGHPEV
+488 GTITVGHPEV
-498 KAAWFESTAEAHG
+498 KAAWFESDSESKW
-511 RSVLHAL
+511 RNILLSL

-531 TFLKNETLSEVTH
+531 TFLKDETTCKVEN
-544 FTAFP
+544 FTALP
-549 GYGVGGCVDGQM
+549 GNGVSGCINGCT
-561 YYAGS
+561 YYVGS
-566 CKLMQEKNIF
+566 LKWMQEKNIP
-576 LTTEQQQFADD
+576 LTTTQHQFANN
-587 YARKACTI
+587 YTHQACSLV
-595 IALANESQVLALV
+595 ALTDGTKILALL

-621 IQELK
+621 IKQLK

-632 YMLTGDNAQTAAVV
+632 YMFTGDNAQTAAVV
-646 ANEVGI
+646 ASEVGI
-652 DHYVAQTLPA
+652 NHYVAHTLPA

-697 VAMGRGSDIA
+697 IAMGRGSDIA

-766 LSPIIAGAAMAL
+766 LSPMIAGAAMAL

>member
-1 MIIERTYPVKGMSCA
+1 MIIEKTYPVKGMSCA
-16 SCSAHVTK
+16 SCSAHVGK
-24 ALRNVMGVE
+24 ALRSVEGVVE
-33 NVNVNLPMNQ
+33 VNVNLPMNR
-43 ATVKFDDTQCTAQQL
+43 ATVKFDDAACTAQQL
-58 KQAVDRMG
+58 QQSVERMG
-66 FELVIDQTDEYEW
+66 FELIIDQTDDEETHI
-79 NLFANND
+79 FAD
-86 SATDDFCEST
+86 EEVA
-96 STEDSSQNL
+96 
-105 SEKAN
+105 
-110 SEKNAEENIAQ
+110 SEKNSANE
-121 GLNQDTQRT
+121 LNQTTPNTSNKKST
-130 SKHKK
+130 SKKCVANHNE
-135 APKATPLQHDAKL
+135 AL
-148 KQMQRNAWGAMAVA
+148 KQMRRNAWGALAIA
-162 IPLLVLGMVPH
+162 IPLLVLGIIPH

-198 APAWK
+198 TPAWK

-219 ISVSFAYSFCN
+219 ISVSFIYSFCN

-238 AHGMQ
+238 SHGMQ
-243 PHLYFDSVGMIT
+243 PHLYFDSVGVIT

-266 RAKHRTTHSI
+266 RAKHRTTNSI
-276 RQLMQLQ
+276 RKLMQLQ
-283 PQQVVCVF
+283 PKQVVCVF
-291 PNGKEITKHVKD
+291 PNGKEVTKHVND
-303 VKPGD
+303 VKTGD

-317 IAVDGVVT
+317 IAVDGEVIT
-325 AGISNVD
+325 GASNVD

-343 EKNRGSKVMAG
+343 EKNIGDKVMAG
-354 TINKNGTLRYRAEKR
+354 TINKNGTLHYRAEKR
-369 ATDTLLAQIVHMVQ
+369 ATDTLLAQIVRMVQ

-403 VPTIIGIALITLLA
+403 VPTIIGISLITLIA
-417 WLLLDSTN
+417 WILLDSAN
-425 GLTHGLVAM
+425 GLTHGLIAM

-454 IVGIGRGAAAG
+454 IVGIGRGASSG
-465 ILIKDAACLEV
+465 ILIKDATCLEV

-488 GTITLGHPEV
+488 GTITVGHPEV
-498 KAAWFESTAEAHG
+498 KAAWFESDSESQW
-511 RSVLHAL
+511 RNILLSL

-531 TFLKNETLSEVTH
+531 TFLKDETTCKVEN
-544 FTAFP
+544 FTALP
-549 GYGVGGCVDGQM
+549 GNGVSGCIDDCT
-561 YYAGS
+561 YYVGS
-566 CKLMQEKNIF
+566 LKWMQEKNIT
-576 LTTEQQQFADD
+576 LTATQHQFANN
-587 YARKACTI
+587 YTHQACSLV
-595 IALANESQVLALV
+595 ALTDGTKILALL

-621 IQELK
+621 IKQLK

-646 ANEVGI
+646 ASEVGI
-652 DHYVAQTLPA
+652 DHYVAHTLPA

-667 VKQLQAEGKKVAMVG
+667 VKQLQAEGKKVGMVG

-697 VAMGRGSDIA
+697 IAMGRGSDIA

-721 RLPQAIRLSARTV
+721 RLPQAIRLSTRTV

-766 LSPIIAGAAMAL
+766 LSPMIAGAAMAL

>member
-1 MIIERTYPVKGMSCA
+1 MIIEKTYPVKGMSCA
-16 SCSAHVTK
+16 SCSAHVGK
-24 ALRNVMGVE
+24 ALRSVEGVVE
-33 NVNVNLPMNQ
+33 VNVNLPMNR
-43 ATVKFDDTQCTAQQL
+43 ATVKFDDAACTAQQL
-58 KQAVDRMG
+58 QQSVERMG
-66 FELVIDQTDEYEW
+66 FELIIDQTDDEETHI
-79 NLFANND
+79 FAD
-86 SATDDFCEST
+86 EEVA
-96 STEDSSQNL
+96 
-105 SEKAN
+105 
-110 SEKNAEENIAQ
+110 SEKNSVNE
-121 GLNQDTQRT
+121 LNQTTPNTSNKKST
-130 SKHKK
+130 SKKCVANHNE
-135 APKATPLQHDAKL
+135 AL
-148 KQMQRNAWGAMAVA
+148 KQMRRNAWGALAIA
-162 IPLLVLGMVPH
+162 IPLLVLGIIPH

-198 APAWK
+198 TPAWK

-219 ISVSFAYSFCN
+219 ISVSFIYSFCN

-238 AHGMQ
+238 SHGMQ
-243 PHLYFDSVGMIT
+243 PHLYFDSVGVIT

-266 RAKHRTTHSI
+266 RAKHRTTNSI
-276 RQLMQLQ
+276 RKLMQLQ
-283 PQQVVCVF
+283 PKQVVCVF
-291 PNGKEITKHVKD
+291 PNGKEVTKHVND
-303 VKPGD
+303 VKTGD

-317 IAVDGVVT
+317 IAVDGEVIT
-325 AGISNVD
+325 GASNVD

-343 EKNRGSKVMAG
+343 EKNIGDKVMAG
-354 TINKNGTLRYRAEKR
+354 TINKNGTLHYRAKKR
-369 ATDTLLAQIVHMVQ
+369 ATDTLLAQIVRMVQ

-403 VPTIIGIALITLLA
+403 VPTIIGISLITLIA
-417 WLLLDSTN
+417 WILLDSAN
-425 GLTHGLVAM
+425 GLTHGLIAM

-454 IVGIGRGAAAG
+454 IVGIGRGASSG
-465 ILIKDAACLEV
+465 ILIKDATCLEV

-488 GTITLGHPEV
+488 GTITVGHPEV
-498 KAAWFESTAEAHG
+498 KAAWFESDSESKW
-511 RSVLHAL
+511 RNILLSL

-531 TFLKNETLSEVTH
+531 TFLKDETTCKVEN
-544 FTAFP
+544 FTALP
-549 GYGVGGCVDGQM
+549 GNGVSGCINGCT
-561 YYAGS
+561 YYVGS
-566 CKLMQEKNIF
+566 LKWMQEKNIP
-576 LTTEQQQFADD
+576 LTTTQHQFANN
-587 YARKACTI
+587 YTHQACSLV
-595 IALANESQVLALV
+595 ALTDGTKILALL

-621 IQELK
+621 IKQLK

-632 YMLTGDNAQTAAVV
+632 YMFTGDNAQTAAVV
-646 ANEVGI
+646 ASEVGI
-652 DHYVAQTLPA
+652 NHYVAHTLPA

-697 VAMGRGSDIA
+697 IAMGRGSDIA

-766 LSPIIAGAAMAL
+766 LSPMIAGAAMAL

>member
-24 ALRNVMGVE
+24 ALHNVMGVE
-33 NVNVNLPMNQ
+33 YVNVNLPMNQ
-43 ATVKFDDTQCTAQQL
+43 ATVKFDDAQCTAQQL

-66 FELVIDQTDEYEW
+66 FELVIDQTDEDEW

-96 STEDSSQNL
+96 STEKSSQNL
-105 SEKAN
+105 SENAY
-110 SEKNAEENIAQ
+110 SEKKAEENIAQ
-121 GLNQDTQRT
+121 GLNQDTQGT

-135 APKATPLQHDAKL
+135 APKGTPLQHDAKL

-173 LFAGQEVA
+173 WFAGQEVA
-181 SCFLAAFSLWK
+181 SCFFAAFSLWK

-317 IAVDGVVT
+317 IAVDGMVT

-369 ATDTLLAQIVHMVQ
+369 ATDTLLAQIVRMVQ

-498 KAAWFESTAEAHG
+498 KAAWFEPTAEAHG

-531 TFLKNETLSEVTH
+531 TFLKNEKLSEVTH

-595 IALANESQVLALV
+595 IALANESEVLALV
-608 ALTDEVKSTSATA
+608 ALTDEVKSTSPTA

-721 RLPQAIRLSARTV
+721 RLPQAIRLSDRTV

-766 LSPIIAGAAMAL
+766 LSPMIAGAAMAL

>member
-1 MIIERTYPVKGMSCA
+1 MIIEKAYPVKGMSCA
-16 SCSAHVTK
+16 SCSAHVGK
-24 ALRNVMGVE
+24 ALRSVEGVIE
-33 NVNVNLPMNQ
+33 VNVNLPMNR
-43 ATVKFDDTQCTAQQL
+43 ATVKFDDAVCTAQQL
-58 KQAVDRMG
+58 QQSVERMG
-66 FELVIDQTDEYEW
+66 FELIIDQTDDEGTHI
-79 NLFANND
+79 FAD
-86 SATDDFCEST
+86 EEVA
-96 STEDSSQNL
+96 
-105 SEKAN
+105 
-110 SEKNAEENIAQ
+110 SEKNSANE
-121 GLNQDTQRT
+121 LNQTTPNT
-130 SKHKK
+130 SNKK
-135 APKATPLQHDAKL
+135 STSNKCVANHNEAL
-148 KQMQRNAWGAMAVA
+148 KQMQRNAWGALAIA
-162 IPLLVLGMVPH
+162 IPLLVLGIIPH

-181 SCFLAAFSLWK
+181 SCFLAAYSLWK

-219 ISVSFAYSFCN
+219 ISVSFIYSFCN

-238 AHGMQ
+238 SHGMQ
-243 PHLYFDSVGMIT
+243 PHLYFDSVGVIT

-266 RAKHRTTHSI
+266 RAKHRTTNSI
-276 RQLMQLQ
+276 RKLMQLQ
-283 PQQVVCVF
+283 PKQVVCVF
-291 PNGKEITKHVKD
+291 PNGKEVTKHVND
-303 VKPGD
+303 VKTGD

-317 IAVDGVVT
+317 IAVDGEVIT
-325 AGISNVD
+325 GASNVD

-343 EKNRGSKVMAG
+343 EKNIGDKVMAG
-354 TINKNGTLRYRAEKR
+354 TINKNGTLHYRAEKR
-369 ATDTLLAQIVHMVQ
+369 ATDTLLAQIVRMVQ

-403 VPTIIGIALITLLA
+403 VPTIIGISLITLIA
-417 WLLLDSTN
+417 WILLDSAN

-454 IVGIGRGAAAG
+454 IVGIGRGASAG
-465 ILIKDAACLEV
+465 ILIKDATCLEV

-488 GTITLGHPEV
+488 GTITVGHPEV
-498 KAAWFESTAEAHG
+498 KAAWFESDSESQW
-511 RSVLHAL
+511 RNILLSL

-531 TFLKNETLSEVTH
+531 TFLKNETTCKVEN
-544 FTAFP
+544 FTALP
-549 GYGVGGCVDGQM
+549 GNGVSGCIDGCT
-561 YYAGS
+561 YYVGS
-566 CKLMQEKNIF
+566 LKWMQEKNIP
-576 LTTEQQQFADD
+576 LTATQHQFANN
-587 YARKACTI
+587 YTLQACSLV
-595 IALANESQVLALV
+595 ALTDGTKILALL

-621 IQELK
+621 IKQLK

-646 ANEVGI
+646 ASEVGI
-652 DHYVAQTLPA
+652 DHYVAHTLPA

-697 VAMGRGSDIA
+697 IAMGRGSDIA

-766 LSPIIAGAAMAL
+766 LSPMIAGAAMAL

-788 RSGLKRI
+788 RSELKRI

>member
-1 MIIERTYPVKGMSCA
+1 MIIEKTYPVKGMSCA
-16 SCSAHVTK
+16 SCSAHVGK
-24 ALRNVMGVE
+24 ALRSVEGVVE
-33 NVNVNLPMNQ
+33 VNVNLPMNR
-43 ATVKFDDTQCTAQQL
+43 ATVKFDDAACTAQQL
-58 KQAVDRMG
+58 QQSVERMG
-66 FELVIDQTDEYEW
+66 FELIIDQTDDEETHI
-79 NLFANND
+79 FAD
-86 SATDDFCEST
+86 EEVA
-96 STEDSSQNL
+96 
-105 SEKAN
+105 
-110 SEKNAEENIAQ
+110 SEKNSANE
-121 GLNQDTQRT
+121 LNQTIPNTSNKKST
-130 SKHKK
+130 SKKCVANHNE
-135 APKATPLQHDAKL
+135 AL
-148 KQMQRNAWGAMAVA
+148 KQMQRNAWGALAIA
-162 IPLLVLGMVPH
+162 IPLLVLGIIPH

-198 APAWK
+198 TPAWK

-219 ISVSFAYSFCN
+219 ISVSFIYSFCN

-238 AHGMQ
+238 SHGMQ
-243 PHLYFDSVGMIT
+243 PHLYFDSVGVIT

-266 RAKHRTTHSI
+266 RAKHRTTNSI
-276 RQLMQLQ
+276 RKLMQLQ
-283 PQQVVCVF
+283 PKQVVCVF
-291 PNGKEITKHVKD
+291 PNGKEVTKHVND
-303 VKPGD
+303 VKTGD

-317 IAVDGVVT
+317 IAVDGEVIT
-325 AGISNVD
+325 GASNVD

-343 EKNRGSKVMAG
+343 EKNIGDKVMAG
-354 TINKNGTLRYRAEKR
+354 TINKNGTLHYRAEKR
-369 ATDTLLAQIVHMVQ
+369 ATDTLLAQIVRMVQ

-403 VPTIIGIALITLLA
+403 VPTIIGISLITLIA
-417 WLLLDSTN
+417 WILLDSAN
-425 GLTHGLVAM
+425 GLTHGLIAM

-454 IVGIGRGAAAG
+454 IVGIGRGASSG
-465 ILIKDAACLEV
+465 ILIKDATCLEV

-488 GTITLGHPEV
+488 GTITVGHPEV
-498 KAAWFESTAEAHG
+498 KAAWFESDSESKW
-511 RSVLHAL
+511 RNILLSL

-531 TFLKNETLSEVTH
+531 TFLKDETTCKVEN
-544 FTAFP
+544 FTALP
-549 GYGVGGCVDGQM
+549 GNGVSGCINGCT
-561 YYAGS
+561 YYVGS
-566 CKLMQEKNIF
+566 LKWMQEKNIP
-576 LTTEQQQFADD
+576 LTATQHQFANN
-587 YARKACTI
+587 YTHQACSLV
-595 IALANESQVLALV
+595 ALTDGTKILALL

-621 IQELK
+621 IKQLK

-646 ANEVGI
+646 ASEVGI
-652 DHYVAQTLPA
+652 DHYVAHTQPA

-697 VAMGRGSDIA
+697 IAMGRGSDIA

-766 LSPIIAGAAMAL
+766 LSPMIAGAAMAL

>member
-1 MIIERTYPVKGMSCA
+1 MIIEKTYPVKGMSCA
-16 SCSAHVTK
+16 SCSAHVGK
-24 ALRNVMGVE
+24 ALRSVEGVVE
-33 NVNVNLPMNQ
+33 VNVNLPMNR
-43 ATVKFDDTQCTAQQL
+43 ATVKFDDAACTAQQL
-58 KQAVDRMG
+58 QQSVERMG
-66 FELVIDQTDEYEW
+66 FELIIDQTDDEETHI
-79 NLFANND
+79 FAD
-86 SATDDFCEST
+86 EEVA
-96 STEDSSQNL
+96 
-105 SEKAN
+105 
-110 SEKNAEENIAQ
+110 SEKNSANE
-121 GLNQDTQRT
+121 LNQTTPNTSNKKST
-130 SKHKK
+130 SKKCVANHNE
-135 APKATPLQHDAKL
+135 AL
-148 KQMQRNAWGAMAVA
+148 KQMQRNAWGALVIA
-162 IPLLVLGMVPH
+162 IPLLVLGIIPH

-198 APAWK
+198 TPAWK

-219 ISVSFAYSFCN
+219 ISVSFIYSFCN

-238 AHGMQ
+238 SHGMQ
-243 PHLYFDSVGMIT
+243 PHLYFDSVGVIT

-266 RAKHRTTHSI
+266 RAKHRTTNSI
-276 RQLMQLQ
+276 RKLMQLQ
-283 PQQVVCVF
+283 PKQVVCVF
-291 PNGKEITKHVKD
+291 PNGKEVTKHVND
-303 VKPGD
+303 VKTGD

-317 IAVDGVVT
+317 IAVDGEVIT
-325 AGISNVD
+325 GASNVD

-343 EKNRGSKVMAG
+343 EKNIGDKVMAG
-354 TINKNGTLRYRAEKR
+354 TINKNGTLHYRAKKR
-369 ATDTLLAQIVHMVQ
+369 ATNTLLAQIVRMVQ

-403 VPTIIGIALITLLA
+403 VPTIIGISLITLIA
-417 WLLLDSTN
+417 WILLDSAN
-425 GLTHGLVAM
+425 GLTHGLIAM

-454 IVGIGRGAAAG
+454 IVGIGRGASSG
-465 ILIKDAACLEV
+465 ILIKDATCLEV
-476 AEKINA
+476 AEKMNT

-488 GTITLGHPEV
+488 GTITVGHPEV
-498 KAAWFESTAEAHG
+498 KAAWFESDSESKW
-511 RSVLHAL
+511 RDILLSL

-531 TFLKNETLSEVTH
+531 TFLKDETTCKVEN
-544 FTAFP
+544 FTALP
-549 GYGVGGCVDGQM
+549 GNGVSGCINGCT
-561 YYAGS
+561 YYVGS
-566 CKLMQEKNIF
+566 LKWMQEKNIP
-576 LTTEQQQFADD
+576 LTATQHQFANN
-587 YARKACTI
+587 YTHQACSLV
-595 IALANESQVLALV
+595 ALTDGTKILALL

-621 IQELK
+621 IKQLK

-646 ANEVGI
+646 ASEVGI
-652 DHYVAQTLPA
+652 DHYVAHTLPA

-697 VAMGRGSDIA
+697 IAMGRGSDIA

-766 LSPIIAGAAMAL
+766 LSPMIAGAAMAL